1 MSVKVI
7 DSFRI
12 MAFQKAGSS
21 VGQVVADADND
32 TLTVIGGPGVNFTVD
47 PNSDAV
53 TLSLQSAE
61 DIVASAIGR
70 VELRADDSTVR
81 IVQGGENLGI
91 LGDGGVISTASN
103 AEGDITISA
112 NTDLSQ
118 YNNSTSAFITDVSGD
133 NLGTLAD
140 VNLTSITDNELL
152 QYDSGTGAWIN
163 QTITE
168 AGFAGVATSG
178 AYGDLTGRPSITF
191 DGDMSGN
198 TGGAIAANA
207 STITLTLDNVNSN
220 VGTFNTVTVNAKGLV
235 TSAVNT
241 AYATVAT
248 SGDYADLINK
258 PSLAGTYKWNIADDA
273 SASYEVSTDSTI
285 QISGANSISTS
296 VNTGT
301 GALTITGPANVSD
314 LTNDTGFITASSSD
328 TLVNKSGNISQW
340 TNNVG
345 YVTLADIPNNFTLNV
360 GADDSTMRD
369 IKAGEGFKI
378 LGGTNITTASD
389 AEGNITIT
397 GPTLTTYQQAIAT
410 AGNTGSGSIGVG
422 DTFTVLGTTGQ
433 IKVDAAAFALSI
445 SLENLINTD
454 LKGSVFADDS
464 TLLVDGV
471 SGSIPAS
478 VVSGTISNA
487 LTPSSINTQGDISLR
502 DNDKI
507 KIGDGPDLEIYHNGT
522 DSYIDD
528 VGTGSIFIRS
538 GTTYFQNAGGTKTS
552 IQTNAGAGQT
562 LYFNN
567 SPKFETTVDGIS
579 VTGNVAASVKIIA
592 PSIEGD
598 LTGSVFADN
607 STLLVDGV
615 GGIIPSANVSGTEA
629 TNWNTAY
636 SWGDHSTQGYASTS
650 YVDTE
655 VAGIVNSAPEQL
667 NTLNELSA
675 ALNNDGNF
683 ATTITNRFTS
693 IENNL
698 FSIGADDSTMRVVKQ
713 SENIKILGGTN
724 LTTSSDAE
732 GNITVNFVNPG
743 YITAGLETGDNVS
756 ELVNDAGYIQKLYVT
771 GDDSTVRT
779 VVKDETIK
787 FAGTGNIT
795 TTTDAE
801 GNITID
807 GGNEAITL
815 FGDVTGTGTTSINV
829 SLADSPVA
837 PGTYNRVT
845 VDTKGIVQSATLVDY
860 MTDGDN
866 ISRLTNDAGYLTN
879 EQAINFNIVGDD
891 STGFNMANQGTFQFI
906 GANGVTVTAAQ
917 DQTTPTVTID
927 GTSFLQASDNISVLT
942 NDSGYYK
949 AGDSMLGNFTGSVF
963 SDNSTLVLDGLTGQ
977 LHGTL
982 NGTLKGDVRG
992 SVFAD
997 DSTMIIDGGTGKVA
1011 TAQLDTYAEGL
1022 HDYTI
1027 TGSSSGSLTTTT
1039 GFQKMSYTKIG
1050 NRCFISGKLQTSN
1063 GQTLP
1068 AGDIRISLPFAC
1080 KDLTDQGGQ
1089 TGFPIMLYN
1098 VSGFSGGVTVH
1109 AQINEGNSFFTIVTV
1124 DANGT
1129 DSTQSFSDISDS
1141 GMEILINGHYPV

>member
-47 PNSDAV
+47 SNSDAV

-91 LGDGGVISTASN
+91 LGDSGVISTASN

-118 YNNSTSAFITDVSGD
+118 YNNATSAFLTNIQNESLNDLVDVTTTGVA
-133 NLGTLAD
+133 N
-140 VNLTSITDNELL
+140 NHLL
-152 QYDSGTGAWIN
+152 QYDSGTGRFVTR
-163 QTITE
+163 TITA
-168 AGFAGVATSG
+168 AGFAAVATSG
-178 AYGDLTGRPSITF
+178 GYGDLTGRPNITF

-207 STITLTLDNVNSN
+207 STVTLTLDTVNSN

-235 TSAVNT
+235 TGAVNT
-241 AYATVAT
+241 AFATVAT
-248 SGDYADLINK
+248 SGDYADLTNT

-273 SASYEVSTDSTI
+273 SASYQVSTDSTI
-285 QISGANSISTS
+285 QILGANSISTS

-328 TLVNKSGNISQW
+328 TLVNKSGNITQW
-340 TNNVG
+340 TNNAG

-369 IKAGEGFKI
+369 INAGEGFKI

-410 AGNTGSGSIGVG
+410 AGNTGTGSIGVG

-433 IKVDAAAFALSI
+433 IKVDAAGFALSI

-471 SGSIPAS
+471 SGSIPYS
-478 VVSGTISNA
+478 VLSGAPTTVSSFTNDSNFV
-487 LTPSSINTQGDISLR
+487 SSGANITEFTN
-502 DNDKI
+502 
-507 KIGDGPDLEIYHNGT
+507 
-522 DSYIDD
+522 
-528 VGTGSIFIRS
+528 
-538 GTTYFQNAGGTKTS
+538 NAGYVTAAQVGSTYNFRIGADDSTMRTIDAGEDVKVLGGTA
-552 IQTNAGAGQT
+552 I
-562 LYFNN
+562 
-567 SPKFETTVDGIS
+567 TTASDAEGNITITGVAQDFTWGS
-579 VTGNVAASVKIIA
+579 VTGTPTTLTGYGITDAYTQAQVDVKVAAVL
-592 PSIEGD
+592 D
-598 LTGSVFADN
+598 
-607 STLLVDGV
+607 
-615 GGIIPSANVSGTEA
+615 
-629 TNWNTAY
+629 
-636 SWGDHSTQGYASTS
+636 
-650 YVDTE
+650 
-655 VAGIVNSAPEQL
+655 SAPEQL
-667 NTLNELSA
+667 NTLNELAA
-675 ALNNDGNF
+675 ALNDDGNF
-683 ATTITNRFTS
+683 ATTVTSRFTS

-743 YITAGLETGDNVS
+743 YITSGLETGNNVS
-756 ELVNDAGYIQKLYVT
+756 ELVNDANYISQLFVT

-807 GGNEAITL
+807 GGNETITL

-829 SLADSPVA
+829 SLADSPIA
-837 PGTYNRVT
+837 PGTYNRIT
-845 VDTKGIVQSATLVDY
+845 FDTKGVAQSGTLVDY
-860 MTDGDN
+860 LTDGSN

-891 STGFNMANQGTFQFI
+891 STGFNMANQGTFQFV
-906 GANGVTVTAAQ
+906 GTNGVTITAAQ

-927 GTSFLQASDNISVLT
+927 GTSFLQAGNNISVLT

-949 AGDSMLGNFTGSVF
+949 AGDSILGNFTGSVF

-982 NGTLKGDVRG
+982 NGILKGDVRG

-1063 GQTLP
+1063 GQALP
-1068 AGDIRISLPFAC
+1068 SGDIRISLPFAC
-1080 KDLTDQGGQ
+1080 ADLTDQGGQ

-1109 AQINEGNSFFTIVTV
+1109 AQIEESNSFFTIVTV

-1129 DSTQSFSDISDS
+1129 DSTQSFSDISNS

>member
-118 YNNSTSAFITDVSGD
+118 YNNATSAFITDVSGD

-207 STITLTLDNVNSN
+207 STVTLTLDTVNSN

-235 TSAVNT
+235 TSASNT

-273 SASYEVSTDSTI
+273 SASYEVTTDSTI
-285 QISGANSISTS
+285 QILGANSISTS

-314 LTNDTGFITASSSD
+314 LTNDTGFITATSSD
-328 TLVNKSGNISQW
+328 TLVNKSGNITQW
-340 TNNVG
+340 TNNAG

-410 AGNTGSGSIGVG
+410 AGNTGSGSIAVG

-471 SGSIPAS
+471 SGSIPYS
-478 VVSGTISNA
+478 VLSGAPTAVSSFTNDSNFV
-487 LTPSSINTQGDISLR
+487 SSGANITEFTN
-502 DNDKI
+502 
-507 KIGDGPDLEIYHNGT
+507 
-522 DSYIDD
+522 
-528 VGTGSIFIRS
+528 
-538 GTTYFQNAGGTKTS
+538 NAGYVTADQVGSTYNFRIGADDSTMRTVSSGEDVKVIGGTA
-552 IQTNAGAGQT
+552 I
-562 LYFNN
+562 
-567 SPKFETTVDGIS
+567 TTASDAEGNITITGVAQDFTWGS
-579 VTGNVAASVKIIA
+579 VTGTPTTIAGYGITDAYTKAQVDVKVAAV
-592 PSIEGD
+592 
-598 LTGSVFADN
+598 
-607 STLLVDGV
+607 VD
-615 GGIIPSANVSGTEA
+615 
-629 TNWNTAY
+629 
-636 SWGDHSTQGYASTS
+636 
-650 YVDTE
+650 
-655 VAGIVNSAPEQL
+655 SAPEQL
-667 NTLNELSA
+667 NTLNELAA
-675 ALNNDGNF
+675 ALNDDGNF
-683 ATTITNRFTS
+683 GTTVTNRFAN

-743 YITAGLETGDNVS
+743 YITSGLETGDNVS

-807 GGNEAITL
+807 GGNETITL

-845 VDTKGIVQSATLVDY
+845 VDTKGVVQSATLIDY

-927 GTSFLQASDNISVLT
+927 GTSFLQAGDNISVLT
-942 NDSGYYK
+942 NDTGYYK

-1063 GQTLP
+1063 GQALP

>member
-47 PNSDAV
+47 SNSDAV

-91 LGDGGVISTASN
+91 LGDSGVISTASN

-118 YNNSTSAFITDVSGD
+118 YNNATSAFITDVSGD

-140 VNLTSITDNELL
+140 VNITSIADNELL
-152 QYDSGTGAWIN
+152 QYDTGTGAWIN

-168 AGFAGVATSG
+168 AGFAAVATSG
-178 AYGDLTGRPSITF
+178 GYGDLTGRPNITF

-207 STITLTLDNVNSN
+207 STVTLTLDTVNSN

-241 AYATVAT
+241 AFATVAT
-248 SGDYADLINK
+248 SGDYADLTNT

-273 SASYEVSTDSTI
+273 SASYQVSTDSTI
-285 QISGANSISTS
+285 QILGANSISTS

-328 TLVNKSGNISQW
+328 TLVNKSGNITQW
-340 TNNVG
+340 TNNAG

-369 IKAGEGFKI
+369 INAGEGFKI

-410 AGNTGSGSIGVG
+410 AGNTGTGSIGVG

-433 IKVDAAAFALSI
+433 IKVDAAGFALSI

-471 SGSIPAS
+471 SGSIPYS
-478 VVSGTISNA
+478 VLSGAPTTVSSFTNDSNFV
-487 LTPSSINTQGDISLR
+487 SSGANITEFTN
-502 DNDKI
+502 
-507 KIGDGPDLEIYHNGT
+507 
-522 DSYIDD
+522 
-528 VGTGSIFIRS
+528 
-538 GTTYFQNAGGTKTS
+538 NAGYVTAAQVGSTYNFRIGADDSTMRTIDAGEDVKVLGGTA
-552 IQTNAGAGQT
+552 I
-562 LYFNN
+562 
-567 SPKFETTVDGIS
+567 TTASDAEGNITITGVAQDFTWGS
-579 VTGNVAASVKIIA
+579 VTGTPTTLTGYGITDAYTQAQVDVKVAAVL
-592 PSIEGD
+592 D
-598 LTGSVFADN
+598 
-607 STLLVDGV
+607 
-615 GGIIPSANVSGTEA
+615 
-629 TNWNTAY
+629 
-636 SWGDHSTQGYASTS
+636 
-650 YVDTE
+650 
-655 VAGIVNSAPEQL
+655 SAPEQL
-667 NTLNELSA
+667 NTLNELAA
-675 ALNNDGNF
+675 ALNDDGNF
-683 ATTITNRFTS
+683 ATTVTSRFTS

-743 YITAGLETGDNVS
+743 YITSGLETGNNVS
-756 ELVNDAGYIQKLYVT
+756 ELVNDANYISQLFVT

-807 GGNEAITL
+807 GGNETITL

-829 SLADSPVA
+829 SLADSPIA
-837 PGTYNRVT
+837 PGTYNRIT
-845 VDTKGIVQSATLVDY
+845 FDTKGVAQSGTLVDY
-860 MTDGDN
+860 LTDGSN

-891 STGFNMANQGTFQFI
+891 STGFNMANQGTFQFV
-906 GANGVTVTAAQ
+906 GTNGVTITAAQ

-927 GTSFLQASDNISVLT
+927 GTSFLQAGNNISVLT

-949 AGDSMLGNFTGSVF
+949 AGDSILGNFTGSVF

-982 NGTLKGDVRG
+982 NGILKGDVRG

-1063 GQTLP
+1063 GQALP
-1068 AGDIRISLPFAC
+1068 SGDIRISLPFAC
-1080 KDLTDQGGQ
+1080 ADLTDQGGQ

-1109 AQINEGNSFFTIVTV
+1109 AQIEESNSFFTIVTV

-1129 DSTQSFSDISDS
+1129 DSTQSFSDISNS

>member
-47 PNSDAV
+47 SNSDAV

-91 LGDGGVISTASN
+91 LGDSGVISTASN

-118 YNNSTSAFITDVSGD
+118 YNNATSAFITDVSGD
-133 NLGTLAD
+133 SFGTLQD
-140 VNLTSITDNELL
+140 VNITSIADNELL
-152 QYDSGTGAWIN
+152 QYDTGTGAWIN

-168 AGFAGVATSG
+168 AGFAAVATSG
-178 AYGDLTGRPSITF
+178 GYGDLTGRPNITF

-207 STITLTLDNVNSN
+207 STVTLTLDTVNSN

-241 AYATVAT
+241 AFATVAT
-248 SGDYADLINK
+248 SGDYADLTNK

-273 SASYEVSTDSTI
+273 SASYQVTTDTTI
-285 QISGANSISTS
+285 QVLGANSISTS
-296 VNTGT
+296 VDTGT

-328 TLVNKSGNISQW
+328 TLVNKSGNITQW
-340 TNNVG
+340 TNNAG

-369 IKAGEGFKI
+369 INAGEGFKI

-410 AGNTGSGSIGVG
+410 AGNTGTGSIGVG

-471 SGSIPAS
+471 SGSIPYS
-478 VVSGTISNA
+478 VLSGAPTTVSSFTNDSNFV
-487 LTPSSINTQGDISLR
+487 SSGANITEFTN
-502 DNDKI
+502 
-507 KIGDGPDLEIYHNGT
+507 
-522 DSYIDD
+522 
-528 VGTGSIFIRS
+528 
-538 GTTYFQNAGGTKTS
+538 NAGYVTADQVGSTYNFRIGADDSTMRT
-552 IQTNAGAGQT
+552 INAGEDVKVLGGTAI
-562 LYFNN
+562 
-567 SPKFETTVDGIS
+567 TTASDAEGNITITGVAQDFTWGS
-579 VTGNVAASVKIIA
+579 VTGTPTTLTGYGITDAYTQAQVDAKVAAVL
-592 PSIEGD
+592 D
-598 LTGSVFADN
+598 
-607 STLLVDGV
+607 
-615 GGIIPSANVSGTEA
+615 
-629 TNWNTAY
+629 
-636 SWGDHSTQGYASTS
+636 
-650 YVDTE
+650 
-655 VAGIVNSAPEQL
+655 SAPEQL
-667 NTLNELSA
+667 DTLNELAA
-675 ALNNDGNF
+675 ALNDDANF
-683 ATTITNRFTS
+683 GTTVTNRFTS

-732 GNITVNFVNPG
+732 GNVTVNFVNPG
-743 YITAGLETGDNVS
+743 YITSGLETGDNVS
-756 ELVNDAGYIQKLYVT
+756 ELANDAGYISQLFVT

-807 GGNEAITL
+807 GGNETITL

-829 SLADSPVA
+829 SLADSPIA
-837 PGTYNRVT
+837 PGTYNRIT
-845 VDTKGIVQSATLVDY
+845 FDTKGIAQSGTLVDY
-860 MTDGDN
+860 LTDGSN
-866 ISRLTNDAGYLTN
+866 VSRLTNDAGYLTN

-891 STGFNMANQGTFQFI
+891 STGFNMANQGTFQFL
-906 GANGVTVTAAQ
+906 GTNGVTVTAAQ

-949 AGDSMLGNFTGSVF
+949 AGDSILGNFTGSVF

-997 DSTMIIDGGTGKVA
+997 DSTMIIDGGTGKIA

-1050 NRCFISGKLQTSN
+1050 NRCFISGKLQTAN
-1063 GQTLP
+1063 GQALP
-1068 AGDIRISLPFAC
+1068 SGDIRVSLPFAC
-1080 KDLTDQGGQ
+1080 ADLTDQGGQ
-1089 TGFPIMLYN
+1089 TGFPIMLFN

-1109 AQINEGNSFFTIVTV
+1109 AQIEESNSFFTIVTV

-1129 DSTQSFSDISDS
+1129 DSTQSFSDISNS

>member
-47 PNSDAV
+47 SNSDAV

-91 LGDGGVISTASN
+91 LGDSGVISTASN

-118 YNNSTSAFITDVSGD
+118 YNNATSAFITDVSGD

-140 VNLTSITDNELL
+140 VNITSIADNELL
-152 QYDSGTGAWIN
+152 QYDTGTGAWIN

-168 AGFAGVATSG
+168 AGFAAVATSG
-178 AYGDLTGRPSITF
+178 GYGDLTGRPNITF

-207 STITLTLDNVNSN
+207 STVTLTLDTVNSN

-235 TSAVNT
+235 TGAVNT
-241 AYATVAT
+241 AFATVAT
-248 SGDYADLINK
+248 SGDYADLTNT

-273 SASYEVSTDSTI
+273 SASYQVSTDSTI
-285 QISGANSISTS
+285 QILGANSISTS

-328 TLVNKSGNISQW
+328 TLVNKSGNITQW
-340 TNNVG
+340 TNNAG

-369 IKAGEGFKI
+369 INAGEGFKI

-410 AGNTGSGSIGVG
+410 AGNTGTGSIGVG

-433 IKVDAAAFALSI
+433 IKVDAAGFALSI

-471 SGSIPAS
+471 SGSIPYS
-478 VVSGTISNA
+478 VLSGAPTTVSSFTNDSNFV
-487 LTPSSINTQGDISLR
+487 SSGANITEFTN
-502 DNDKI
+502 
-507 KIGDGPDLEIYHNGT
+507 
-522 DSYIDD
+522 
-528 VGTGSIFIRS
+528 
-538 GTTYFQNAGGTKTS
+538 NAGYVTAAQVGSTYNFRIGADDSTMRTIDAGEDVKVLGGTA
-552 IQTNAGAGQT
+552 I
-562 LYFNN
+562 
-567 SPKFETTVDGIS
+567 TTASDAEGNITITGVAQDFTWGS
-579 VTGNVAASVKIIA
+579 VTGTPTTLTGYGITDAYTQAQVDVKVAAVL
-592 PSIEGD
+592 D
-598 LTGSVFADN
+598 
-607 STLLVDGV
+607 
-615 GGIIPSANVSGTEA
+615 
-629 TNWNTAY
+629 
-636 SWGDHSTQGYASTS
+636 
-650 YVDTE
+650 
-655 VAGIVNSAPEQL
+655 SAPEQL
-667 NTLNELSA
+667 NTLNELAA
-675 ALNNDGNF
+675 ALNDDGNF
-683 ATTITNRFTS
+683 ATTVTSRFTS

-698 FSIGADDSTMRVVKQ
+698 FSIGSDDSTMRVVKQ

-743 YITAGLETGDNVS
+743 YITSGLETGNNVS
-756 ELVNDAGYIQKLYVT
+756 ELVNDANYISQLFVT

-807 GGNEAITL
+807 GGNETITL

-829 SLADSPVA
+829 SLADSPIA
-837 PGTYNRVT
+837 PGTYNRIT
-845 VDTKGIVQSATLVDY
+845 FDTKGVAQSGTLVDY
-860 MTDGDN
+860 LTDGSN

-891 STGFNMANQGTFQFI
+891 STGFNMANQGTFQFV
-906 GANGVTVTAAQ
+906 GTNGVTITAAQ

-927 GTSFLQASDNISVLT
+927 GTSFLQAGNNISVLT

-949 AGDSMLGNFTGSVF
+949 AGDSILGNFTGSVF

-982 NGTLKGDVRG
+982 NGILKGDVRG

-1063 GQTLP
+1063 GQALP
-1068 AGDIRISLPFAC
+1068 SGDIRISLPFAC
-1080 KDLTDQGGQ
+1080 ADLTDQGGQ

-1109 AQINEGNSFFTIVTV
+1109 AQIEESNSFFTIVTV

-1129 DSTQSFSDISDS
+1129 DSTQSFSDISNS

>member
-47 PNSDAV
+47 SNSDAV

-91 LGDGGVISTASN
+91 LGDSGVISTASN

-118 YNNSTSAFITDVSGD
+118 YNNATSAFITDVSGD
-133 NLGTLAD
+133 NLGTLTD
-140 VNLTSITDNELL
+140 VNITSIADNELL
-152 QYDSGTGAWIN
+152 QYDTGTGAWIN

-168 AGFAGVATSG
+168 AGFAAVATSG
-178 AYGDLTGRPSITF
+178 GYGDLTGRPNITF

-207 STITLTLDNVNSN
+207 STVTLTLDTVNSN

-235 TSAVNT
+235 TGAVNT
-241 AYATVAT
+241 AFATVAT
-248 SGDYADLINK
+248 SGDYADLTNT

-273 SASYEVSTDSTI
+273 SASYQVSTDSTI
-285 QISGANSISTS
+285 QILGANSISTS

-328 TLVNKSGNISQW
+328 TLVNKSGNITQW
-340 TNNVG
+340 TNNAG

-369 IKAGEGFKI
+369 INAGEGFKI

-410 AGNTGSGSIGVG
+410 AGNTGTGSIGVG

-433 IKVDAAAFALSI
+433 IKVDAAGFALSI

-471 SGSIPAS
+471 SGSIPYS
-478 VVSGTISNA
+478 VLSGAPTTVSSFTNDSNFV
-487 LTPSSINTQGDISLR
+487 SSGANITEFTN
-502 DNDKI
+502 
-507 KIGDGPDLEIYHNGT
+507 
-522 DSYIDD
+522 
-528 VGTGSIFIRS
+528 
-538 GTTYFQNAGGTKTS
+538 NAGYVTAAQVGSTYNFRIGADDSTMRTIDAGEDVKVLGGTA
-552 IQTNAGAGQT
+552 I
-562 LYFNN
+562 
-567 SPKFETTVDGIS
+567 TTASDAEGNITITGVAQDFTWGS
-579 VTGNVAASVKIIA
+579 VTGTPTTLTGYGITDAYTQAQVDVKVAAVL
-592 PSIEGD
+592 D
-598 LTGSVFADN
+598 
-607 STLLVDGV
+607 
-615 GGIIPSANVSGTEA
+615 
-629 TNWNTAY
+629 
-636 SWGDHSTQGYASTS
+636 
-650 YVDTE
+650 
-655 VAGIVNSAPEQL
+655 SAPEQL
-667 NTLNELSA
+667 NTLNELAA
-675 ALNNDGNF
+675 ALNDDGNF
-683 ATTITNRFTS
+683 ATTVTSRFTS

-743 YITAGLETGDNVS
+743 YITSGLETGNNVS
-756 ELVNDAGYIQKLYVT
+756 ELVNDANYISQLFVT

-795 TTTDAE
+795 TTTDTE

-807 GGNEAITL
+807 GGNETITL

-829 SLADSPVA
+829 SLADSPIA
-837 PGTYNRVT
+837 PGTYNRIT
-845 VDTKGIVQSATLVDY
+845 FDTKGVAQSGTLVDY
-860 MTDGDN
+860 LTDGSN

-891 STGFNMANQGTFQFI
+891 STGFNMANQGTFQFV
-906 GANGVTVTAAQ
+906 GTNGVTITAAQ

-927 GTSFLQASDNISVLT
+927 GTSFLQAGNNISVLT

-949 AGDSMLGNFTGSVF
+949 AGDSILGNFTGSVF

-982 NGTLKGDVRG
+982 NGILKGDVRG

-1063 GQTLP
+1063 GQALP
-1068 AGDIRISLPFAC
+1068 SGDIRISLPFAC
-1080 KDLTDQGGQ
+1080 ADLTDQGGQ

-1109 AQINEGNSFFTIVTV
+1109 AQIEESNSFFTIVTV

-1129 DSTQSFSDISDS
+1129 DSTQSFSDISNS

>member
-118 YNNSTSAFITDVSGD
+118 YDNATSAFITDVSGD
-133 NLGTLAD
+133 NLGTLVD
-140 VNLTSITDNELL
+140 VNITSITDNELL
-152 QYDSGTGAWIN
+152 QYDSATGAWIN

-207 STITLTLDNVNSN
+207 STVTLTLDTVNSN

-235 TSAVNT
+235 TSASNT

-273 SASYEVSTDSTI
+273 SASYEVTTDSTI
-285 QISGANSISTS
+285 QILGANTISTS

-328 TLVNKSGNISQW
+328 TLVNKSGNITQW
-340 TNNVG
+340 TNNAG

-369 IKAGEGFKI
+369 INAGEGFKI
-378 LGGTNITTASD
+378 LGGTNITTSSD

-410 AGNTGSGSIGVG
+410 AGNTGTGSIGVG

-471 SGSIPAS
+471 SGSIPYSVLSGAPTTVSSFTNDSNFVSSGANITEFTNNAGYVTADQVGSTYNFRIGADDSTMRTINAGEDVKVLGGTAITTAS
-478 VVSGTISNA
+478 DAEGNITITGVA
-487 LTPSSINTQGDISLR
+487 QDFAW
-502 DNDKI
+502 
-507 KIGDGPDLEIYHNGT
+507 
-522 DSYIDD
+522 
-528 VGTGSIFIRS
+528 GSIT
-538 GTTYFQNAGGTKTS
+538 GTPT
-552 IQTNAGAGQT
+552 T
-562 LYFNN
+562 LTGYGI
-567 SPKFETTVDGIS
+567 TDAYTQAQVDAK
-579 VTGNVAASVKIIA
+579 VAAVL
-592 PSIEGD
+592 D
-598 LTGSVFADN
+598 
-607 STLLVDGV
+607 
-615 GGIIPSANVSGTEA
+615 
-629 TNWNTAY
+629 
-636 SWGDHSTQGYASTS
+636 
-650 YVDTE
+650 
-655 VAGIVNSAPEQL
+655 SAPEQL
-667 NTLNELSA
+667 DTLNELAA
-675 ALNNDGNF
+675 ALNDDANF
-683 ATTITNRFTS
+683 GTTVTNRFTS

-743 YITAGLETGDNVS
+743 YITSGLETGDNVS
-756 ELVNDAGYIQKLYVT
+756 ELANDAGYISQLFVT

-807 GGNEAITL
+807 GGNETITL
-815 FGDVTGTGTTSINV
+815 FGDVTGSGTTSINV

-845 VDTKGIVQSATLVDY
+845 VDTKGVVQSATLVDY

-906 GANGVTVTAAQ
+906 GTNGVTVTAAQ

-927 GTSFLQASDNISVLT
+927 GTSFLQAGDNISVLT
-942 NDSGYYK
+942 NDTGYYK

-1011 TAQLDTYAEGL
+1011 TTQLDTYAEGL

-1063 GQTLP
+1063 GQALP

-1080 KDLTDQGGQ
+1080 ADLTDQGGQ

>member
-91 LGDGGVISTASN
+91 LGDGAVISTASN

-118 YNNSTSAFITDVSGD
+118 YNNATSAFITDVSGD
-133 NLGTLAD
+133 DLGTLQN
-140 VNLTSITDNELL
+140 VNITSITDNELL
-152 QYDSGTGAWIN
+152 QYDTGTGAWIN

-207 STITLTLDNVNSN
+207 STVTLTLDTVNSN

-235 TSAVNT
+235 TSASNT

-248 SGDYADLINK
+248 SGNYADLINK

-273 SASYEVSTDSTI
+273 SASYEVTTDSTI
-285 QISGANSISTS
+285 QILGANSISTS

-328 TLVNKSGNISQW
+328 TLVNKSGNITQW
-340 TNNVG
+340 TNNAG

-369 IKAGEGFKI
+369 INAGEGFKI

-410 AGNTGSGSIGVG
+410 VGNTGSGSIGVG

-471 SGSIPAS
+471 SGSIPYS
-478 VVSGTISNA
+478 VLSGAPTTVSSFTNDSNFV
-487 LTPSSINTQGDISLR
+487 SSGANITEFTN
-502 DNDKI
+502 
-507 KIGDGPDLEIYHNGT
+507 
-522 DSYIDD
+522 
-528 VGTGSIFIRS
+528 
-538 GTTYFQNAGGTKTS
+538 NAGYVTADQVGSTYNFRIGADDSTMRT
-552 IQTNAGAGQT
+552 INAGEDVKVLGGTAI
-562 LYFNN
+562 
-567 SPKFETTVDGIS
+567 TTASDAEGNITITGVAQDFAWGS
-579 VTGNVAASVKIIA
+579 VTGTPTTLTGYGITDAYTQAQVDAKVAAVL
-592 PSIEGD
+592 D
-598 LTGSVFADN
+598 
-607 STLLVDGV
+607 
-615 GGIIPSANVSGTEA
+615 
-629 TNWNTAY
+629 
-636 SWGDHSTQGYASTS
+636 
-650 YVDTE
+650 
-655 VAGIVNSAPEQL
+655 SAPEQL
-667 NTLNELSA
+667 DTLNELAA
-675 ALNNDGNF
+675 ALNDDANF
-683 ATTITNRFTS
+683 GTTVTNRFTS

-756 ELVNDAGYIQKLYVT
+756 ELANDAGYISQLFVT

-807 GGNEAITL
+807 GGNETITL

-845 VDTKGIVQSATLVDY
+845 VDTKGVVQSATLVDY

-906 GANGVTVTAAQ
+906 GTNGVTVTAAQ

-927 GTSFLQASDNISVLT
+927 GTSFLQAGDNISVLT
-942 NDSGYYK
+942 NDTGYYK

>member
-118 YNNSTSAFITDVSGD
+118 YDNATSAFITDVSGD
-133 NLGTLAD
+133 NLGTLVD
-140 VNLTSITDNELL
+140 VNITSITDNELL
-152 QYDSGTGAWIN
+152 QYDSATGAWIN

-207 STITLTLDNVNSN
+207 STVTLTLDTVNSN

-235 TSAVNT
+235 TSASNT

-273 SASYEVSTDSTI
+273 SASYEVTTDSTI
-285 QISGANSISTS
+285 QILGANTISTS

-328 TLVNKSGNISQW
+328 TLVNKSGNITQW
-340 TNNVG
+340 TNNAG

-369 IKAGEGFKI
+369 INAGEGFKI
-378 LGGTNITTASD
+378 LGGTNITTSSD

-410 AGNTGSGSIGVG
+410 AGNTGTGSIGVG

-471 SGSIPAS
+471 SGSIPYS
-478 VVSGTISNA
+478 VLSGAPTTVSSFTNDSNFV
-487 LTPSSINTQGDISLR
+487 SSGANITEFTN
-502 DNDKI
+502 
-507 KIGDGPDLEIYHNGT
+507 
-522 DSYIDD
+522 
-528 VGTGSIFIRS
+528 
-538 GTTYFQNAGGTKTS
+538 NAGYVTADQVGSTYNFRIGADDSTMRT
-552 IQTNAGAGQT
+552 INAG
-562 LYFNN
+562 
-567 SPKFETTVDGIS
+567 ED
-579 VTGNVAASVKIIA
+579 VKIIGGTA
-592 PSIEGD
+592 ITTASDAEGNITINGVAQDFAWGSI
-598 LTGSVFADN
+598 TGTPT
-607 STLLVDGV
+607 TLSGYGITDAYTQAQVD
-615 GGIIPSANVSGTEA
+615 AK
-629 TNWNTAY
+629 
-636 SWGDHSTQGYASTS
+636 
-650 YVDTE
+650 
-655 VAGIVNSAPEQL
+655 VAAVLDSAPEQL
-667 NTLNELSA
+667 DTLNELAA
-675 ALNNDGNF
+675 ALNDDANF
-683 ATTITNRFTS
+683 GTTVTNRFTS

-743 YITAGLETGDNVS
+743 YITSGLETGDNVS
-756 ELVNDAGYIQKLYVT
+756 ELVNDAGYISQLFVT

-807 GGNEAITL
+807 GGNETITL
-815 FGDVTGTGTTSINV
+815 FGDVTGSGTTSINV

-845 VDTKGIVQSATLVDY
+845 VDTKGVVQSATLVDY

-906 GANGVTVTAAQ
+906 GTNGVTVTAAQ

-927 GTSFLQASDNISVLT
+927 GTSFLQAGDNISVLT
-942 NDSGYYK
+942 NDTGYYK

-1011 TAQLDTYAEGL
+1011 TTQLDTYAEGL

-1063 GQTLP
+1063 GQSLP

-1080 KDLTDQGGQ
+1080 ADLTDQGGQ

>member
-1 MSVKVI
+1 
-7 DSFRI
+7 
-12 MAFQKAGSS
+12 
-21 VGQVVADADND
+21 
-32 TLTVIGGPGVNFTVD
+32 
-47 PNSDAV
+47 
-53 TLSLQSAE
+53 
-61 DIVASAIGR
+61 
-70 VELRADDSTVR
+70 
-81 IVQGGENLGI
+81 
-91 LGDGGVISTASN
+91 
-103 AEGDITISA
+103 
-112 NTDLSQ
+112 
-118 YNNSTSAFITDVSGD
+118 
-133 NLGTLAD
+133 
-140 VNLTSITDNELL
+140 
-152 QYDSGTGAWIN
+152 
-163 QTITE
+163 
-168 AGFAGVATSG
+168 
-178 AYGDLTGRPSITF
+178 
-191 DGDMSGN
+191 MSGN

-207 STITLTLDNVNSN
+207 STVTLTLDTVNSN

-235 TSAVNT
+235 TSASNT

-248 SGDYADLINK
+248 SGNYADLINK

-273 SASYEVSTDSTI
+273 SANYEVTTDSTI
-285 QISGANSISTS
+285 QILGTNTISTS

-328 TLVNKSGNISQW
+328 TLVNKSGNITQW
-340 TNNVG
+340 TNNAG

-369 IKAGEGFKI
+369 INAGEGFKI

-410 AGNTGSGSIGVG
+410 VGNTGSGSIGVG

-471 SGSIPAS
+471 SGSIPYS
-478 VVSGTISNA
+478 VLSGAPTTVSSFTNDSNFV
-487 LTPSSINTQGDISLR
+487 SSGANITEFTN
-502 DNDKI
+502 
-507 KIGDGPDLEIYHNGT
+507 
-522 DSYIDD
+522 
-528 VGTGSIFIRS
+528 
-538 GTTYFQNAGGTKTS
+538 NAGYVTADQVGSTYNFRIGADDSTMRT
-552 IQTNAGAGQT
+552 INAGEDVKVLGGTAI
-562 LYFNN
+562 
-567 SPKFETTVDGIS
+567 TTASDAEGNITITGVAQDFAWGS
-579 VTGNVAASVKIIA
+579 VTGTPTTLTGYGITDAYTQAQVDAKVAAVL
-592 PSIEGD
+592 D
-598 LTGSVFADN
+598 
-607 STLLVDGV
+607 
-615 GGIIPSANVSGTEA
+615 
-629 TNWNTAY
+629 
-636 SWGDHSTQGYASTS
+636 
-650 YVDTE
+650 
-655 VAGIVNSAPEQL
+655 SAPEQL
-667 NTLNELSA
+667 DTLNELAA
-675 ALNNDGNF
+675 ALNDDANF
-683 ATTITNRFTS
+683 GTTVTNRFTS

-756 ELVNDAGYIQKLYVT
+756 ELANDAGYISQLFVT

-807 GGNEAITL
+807 GGNETITL

-845 VDTKGIVQSATLVDY
+845 VDTKGVVQSATLVDY

-906 GANGVTVTAAQ
+906 GTNGVTVTAAQ

-927 GTSFLQASDNISVLT
+927 GTSFLQAGDNISVLT
-942 NDSGYYK
+942 NDTGYYK

>member
-1 MSVKVI
+1 
-7 DSFRI
+7 

-118 YNNSTSAFITDVSGD
+118 YNNATSAFITDVSGD

-207 STITLTLDNVNSN
+207 STVTLTLDTVNSN

-235 TSAVNT
+235 TSASNT

-273 SASYEVSTDSTI
+273 SASYEVTTDSTI
-285 QISGANSISTS
+285 QILGANSISTS

-314 LTNDTGFITASSSD
+314 LTNDTGFITATSSD
-328 TLVNKSGNISQW
+328 TLVNKSGNITQW
-340 TNNVG
+340 TNNAG

-410 AGNTGSGSIGVG
+410 AGNTGSGSIAVG

-471 SGSIPAS
+471 SGSIPYSVLSGAPTAVSSFTNDSNFVSSGANITEFTNNAGYVTADQVGSTYNFRIGADDSTMRTVSSGEDVKVIGGTAITTAS
-478 VVSGTISNA
+478 DAEGNITITGVA
-487 LTPSSINTQGDISLR
+487 QDFTW
-502 DNDKI
+502 
-507 KIGDGPDLEIYHNGT
+507 
-522 DSYIDD
+522 
-528 VGTGSIFIRS
+528 GSIT
-538 GTTYFQNAGGTKTS
+538 GTPTTIAGYGITDAYTKA
-552 IQTNAGAGQT
+552 Q
-562 LYFNN
+562 
-567 SPKFETTVDGIS
+567 VD
-579 VTGNVAASVKIIA
+579 VKVAAV
-592 PSIEGD
+592 
-598 LTGSVFADN
+598 
-607 STLLVDGV
+607 VD
-615 GGIIPSANVSGTEA
+615 
-629 TNWNTAY
+629 
-636 SWGDHSTQGYASTS
+636 
-650 YVDTE
+650 
-655 VAGIVNSAPEQL
+655 SAPEQL
-667 NTLNELSA
+667 NTLNELAA
-675 ALNNDGNF
+675 ALNDDGNF
-683 ATTITNRFTS
+683 GTTVTNRFAN

-743 YITAGLETGDNVS
+743 YITSGLETGDNVS

-807 GGNEAITL
+807 GGNETITL

-845 VDTKGIVQSATLVDY
+845 VDTKGVVQSATLIDY

-927 GTSFLQASDNISVLT
+927 GTSFLQAGDNISVLT
-942 NDSGYYK
+942 NDTGYYK

-1063 GQTLP
+1063 GQALP

>member
-47 PNSDAV
+47 SNSDAV

-91 LGDGGVISTASN
+91 LGDSGVISTASN

-118 YNNSTSAFITDVSGD
+118 YNNATSAFITDVSGD
-133 NLGTLAD
+133 DLGTLQN
-140 VNLTSITDNELL
+140 VNITSIADNELL
-152 QYDSGTGAWIN
+152 QYDTNTGAWIN

-168 AGFAGVATSG
+168 AGFAAVATSG
-178 AYGDLTGRPSITF
+178 GYGDLTGRPNITF

-207 STITLTLDNVNSN
+207 STVTLTLDTVNSN

-235 TSAVNT
+235 TGAVNT
-241 AYATVAT
+241 AFATVAT
-248 SGDYADLINK
+248 SGDYADLTNT

-273 SASYEVSTDSTI
+273 SASYQVSTDSTI
-285 QISGANSISTS
+285 QILGANSISTS

-328 TLVNKSGNISQW
+328 TLVNKSGNITQW
-340 TNNVG
+340 TNNAG

-369 IKAGEGFKI
+369 INAGEGFKI

-410 AGNTGSGSIGVG
+410 AGNTGTGSIGVG

-433 IKVDAAAFALSI
+433 IKVDAAGFALSI

-471 SGSIPAS
+471 SGSIPYS
-478 VVSGTISNA
+478 VLSGAPTTVSSFTNDSNFV
-487 LTPSSINTQGDISLR
+487 SSGANITEFTN
-502 DNDKI
+502 
-507 KIGDGPDLEIYHNGT
+507 
-522 DSYIDD
+522 
-528 VGTGSIFIRS
+528 
-538 GTTYFQNAGGTKTS
+538 NAGYVTAAQVGSTYNFRIGADDSTMRTIDAGEDVKVLGGTA
-552 IQTNAGAGQT
+552 I
-562 LYFNN
+562 
-567 SPKFETTVDGIS
+567 TTASDAEGNITITGVAQDFTWGS
-579 VTGNVAASVKIIA
+579 VTGTPTTLTGYGITDAYTQAQVDVKVAAVL
-592 PSIEGD
+592 D
-598 LTGSVFADN
+598 
-607 STLLVDGV
+607 
-615 GGIIPSANVSGTEA
+615 
-629 TNWNTAY
+629 
-636 SWGDHSTQGYASTS
+636 
-650 YVDTE
+650 
-655 VAGIVNSAPEQL
+655 SAPEQL
-667 NTLNELSA
+667 NTLNELAA
-675 ALNNDGNF
+675 ALNDDGNF
-683 ATTITNRFTS
+683 ATTVTSRFTS

-743 YITAGLETGDNVS
+743 YITSGLETGNNVS
-756 ELVNDAGYIQKLYVT
+756 ELVNDANYISQLFVT

-795 TTTDAE
+795 TTTDTE

-807 GGNEAITL
+807 GGNETITL

-829 SLADSPVA
+829 SLADSPIA
-837 PGTYNRVT
+837 PGTYNRIT
-845 VDTKGIVQSATLVDY
+845 FDTKGVAQSGTLVDY
-860 MTDGDN
+860 LTDGSN

-891 STGFNMANQGTFQFI
+891 STGFNMANQGTFQFV
-906 GANGVTVTAAQ
+906 GTNGVTITAAQ

-927 GTSFLQASDNISVLT
+927 GTSFLQAGNNISVLT

-949 AGDSMLGNFTGSVF
+949 AGDSILGNFTGSVF

-982 NGTLKGDVRG
+982 NGILKGDVRG

-1063 GQTLP
+1063 GQALP
-1068 AGDIRISLPFAC
+1068 SGDIRISLPFAC
-1080 KDLTDQGGQ
+1080 ADLTDQGGQ

-1109 AQINEGNSFFTIVTV
+1109 AQIEESNSFFTIVTV

-1129 DSTQSFSDISDS
+1129 DSTQSFSDISNS

>member
-47 PNSDAV
+47 SNSDAV

-91 LGDGGVISTASN
+91 LGDSGVISTASN

-118 YNNSTSAFITDVSGD
+118 YNNATSAFITDVSGD
-133 NLGTLAD
+133 SFGTLQD
-140 VNLTSITDNELL
+140 VNITSIADNELL
-152 QYDSGTGAWIN
+152 QYDTGTGAWIN

-168 AGFAGVATSG
+168 AGFAAVATSG
-178 AYGDLTGRPSITF
+178 GYGDLTGRPNITF

-207 STITLTLDNVNSN
+207 STVTLTLDTVNSN

-241 AYATVAT
+241 AFATVAT
-248 SGDYADLINK
+248 SGDYADLTNK

-273 SASYEVSTDSTI
+273 SASYQVTTDTTI
-285 QISGANSISTS
+285 QVLGANSISTS
-296 VNTGT
+296 VDTGT

-328 TLVNKSGNISQW
+328 TLVNKSGNITQW
-340 TNNVG
+340 TNNAG

-369 IKAGEGFKI
+369 INAGEGFKI

-410 AGNTGSGSIGVG
+410 AGNTGTGSIGVG

-471 SGSIPAS
+471 SGSIPYS
-478 VVSGTISNA
+478 VLSGAPTTVSSFTNDSNFV
-487 LTPSSINTQGDISLR
+487 SSGANITEFTN
-502 DNDKI
+502 
-507 KIGDGPDLEIYHNGT
+507 
-522 DSYIDD
+522 
-528 VGTGSIFIRS
+528 
-538 GTTYFQNAGGTKTS
+538 NAGYVTADQVGSTYNFRIGADDSTMRT
-552 IQTNAGAGQT
+552 INAGEDVKVLGGTAI
-562 LYFNN
+562 
-567 SPKFETTVDGIS
+567 TTASDAEGNITITGVAQDFTWGS
-579 VTGNVAASVKIIA
+579 VTGTPTTLTGYGITDAYTQAQVDAKVAAVL
-592 PSIEGD
+592 D
-598 LTGSVFADN
+598 
-607 STLLVDGV
+607 
-615 GGIIPSANVSGTEA
+615 
-629 TNWNTAY
+629 
-636 SWGDHSTQGYASTS
+636 
-650 YVDTE
+650 
-655 VAGIVNSAPEQL
+655 SAPEQL
-667 NTLNELSA
+667 DTLNELAA
-675 ALNNDGNF
+675 ALNDDANF
-683 ATTITNRFTS
+683 GTTVTNRFTS

-732 GNITVNFVNPG
+732 GNVTVNFVNPG
-743 YITAGLETGDNVS
+743 YITSGLETGDNVS
-756 ELVNDAGYIQKLYVT
+756 ELANDAGYISQLFVT

-807 GGNEAITL
+807 GGNETITL

-829 SLADSPVA
+829 SLADSPIA
-837 PGTYNRVT
+837 PGTYNRIT
-845 VDTKGIVQSATLVDY
+845 FDTKGIAQSGTLVDY
-860 MTDGDN
+860 LTDGSN
-866 ISRLTNDAGYLTN
+866 VSRLTNDAGYLTN

-891 STGFNMANQGTFQFI
+891 STGFNMANQGTFQFL
-906 GANGVTVTAAQ
+906 GTNGVTVTAAQ

-949 AGDSMLGNFTGSVF
+949 AGDSIIGNFTGSVF
-963 SDNSTLVLDGLTGQ
+963 SDNSTLVVDGLTGQ

-997 DSTMIIDGGTGKVA
+997 DSTMIIDGGTGKIA

-1050 NRCFISGKLQTSN
+1050 NRCFISGKLQTAN
-1063 GQTLP
+1063 GQALP
-1068 AGDIRISLPFAC
+1068 SGDIRVSLPFAC
-1080 KDLTDQGGQ
+1080 ADLTDQGGQ
-1089 TGFPIMLYN
+1089 TGFPIMLFN

-1109 AQINEGNSFFTIVTV
+1109 AQIEESNSFFTIVTV

-1129 DSTQSFSDISDS
+1129 DSTQSFSDISNS

>member
-47 PNSDAV
+47 SNSDAV

-118 YNNSTSAFITDVSGD
+118 YNNATSAFITDVSGD
-133 NLGTLAD
+133 SFGTLQD
-140 VNLTSITDNELL
+140 VNITSIADNELL
-152 QYDSGTGAWIN
+152 QYDTGTGAWIN

-168 AGFAGVATSG
+168 AGFAAVATSG
-178 AYGDLTGRPSITF
+178 GYGDLTGRPNITF

-207 STITLTLDNVNSN
+207 STVTLTLDNVNTDIGS
-220 VGTFNTVTVNAKGLV
+220 FNTVTVNAKGLV
-235 TSAVNT
+235 TSASNT
-241 AYATVAT
+241 AFASVAT
-248 SGDYADLINK
+248 SGDYGDLINR
-258 PSLAGTYKWNIADDA
+258 PSLAGTYKWTIADTA
-273 SASYEVSTDSTI
+273 SSSYIVETDTTI
-285 QISGANSISTS
+285 QF
-296 VNTGT
+296 T
-301 GALTITGPANVSD
+301 GASNITTALDTNSGELTITGPANVSD

-328 TLVNKSGNISQW
+328 TLVNKSGNITQW
-340 TNNVG
+340 TNNAG

-369 IKAGEGFKI
+369 INAGEGFKI

-410 AGNTGSGSIGVG
+410 AGNTGTGSISVG

-433 IKVDAAAFALSI
+433 IKVDAAAFSLSI

-471 SGSIPAS
+471 SGSIPYS
-478 VVSGTISNA
+478 VLSGAPTTVSSFTNDSNFV
-487 LTPSSINTQGDISLR
+487 SSGANITEFTN
-502 DNDKI
+502 
-507 KIGDGPDLEIYHNGT
+507 
-522 DSYIDD
+522 
-528 VGTGSIFIRS
+528 
-538 GTTYFQNAGGTKTS
+538 NAGYVTADQVGSTYNFRIGADDSTMRT
-552 IQTNAGAGQT
+552 INAGEDVKVLGGTAI
-562 LYFNN
+562 
-567 SPKFETTVDGIS
+567 TTASDAEGNITITGVAQDFTWGS
-579 VTGNVAASVKIIA
+579 VTGTPTTLTGYGITDAYTQAQVDAKVAAVL
-592 PSIEGD
+592 D
-598 LTGSVFADN
+598 
-607 STLLVDGV
+607 
-615 GGIIPSANVSGTEA
+615 
-629 TNWNTAY
+629 
-636 SWGDHSTQGYASTS
+636 
-650 YVDTE
+650 
-655 VAGIVNSAPEQL
+655 SAPEQL
-667 NTLNELSA
+667 DTLNELAA
-675 ALNNDGNF
+675 ALNDDANF
-683 ATTITNRFTS
+683 GTTVTNRFTN

-732 GNITVNFVNPG
+732 GNVTVNFVNPG
-743 YITAGLETGDNVS
+743 YITSGLETGDNVS
-756 ELVNDAGYIQKLYVT
+756 ELANDAGYISQLFVT

-807 GGNEAITL
+807 GGNETITL

-829 SLADSPVA
+829 SLADSPIA
-837 PGTYNRVT
+837 PGTYNRIT
-845 VDTKGIVQSATLVDY
+845 FDTKGVAQSGTLVDY
-860 MTDGDN
+860 LTDGSN

-906 GANGVTVTAAQ
+906 GTNGVTVTAAQ

-949 AGDSMLGNFTGSVF
+949 AGDSMVGNFTGSVF
-963 SDNSTLVLDGLTGQ
+963 SDNSTLVVDGLTGQ

-997 DSTMIIDGGTGKVA
+997 DSTMIIDGGTGKIA

-1050 NRCFISGKLQTSN
+1050 NRCFISGKLQTAN
-1063 GQTLP
+1063 GQALP
-1068 AGDIRISLPFAC
+1068 SGDIRVSLPFAC
-1080 KDLTDQGGQ
+1080 ADLTDQGGQ
-1089 TGFPIMLYN
+1089 TGFPIMLFN

-1109 AQINEGNSFFTIVTV
+1109 AQIEESNSFFTIVTV

-1129 DSTQSFSDISDS
+1129 DSTQSFSDISNS

>member
-47 PNSDAV
+47 SNSDAV

-91 LGDGGVISTASN
+91 LGDSGVISTASN

-118 YNNSTSAFITDVSGD
+118 YNNATSAFITDVSGD

-140 VNLTSITDNELL
+140 VNITSIADNELL
-152 QYDSGTGAWIN
+152 QYDTGTGAWIN

-168 AGFAGVATSG
+168 AGFAAVATSG
-178 AYGDLTGRPSITF
+178 GYGDLTGRPNITF

-207 STITLTLDNVNSN
+207 STVTLTLDTVNSN

-235 TSAVNT
+235 TGAVNT
-241 AYATVAT
+241 AFATVAT
-248 SGDYADLINK
+248 SGDYADLTNT

-273 SASYEVSTDSTI
+273 SASYQVSTDSTI
-285 QISGANSISTS
+285 QILGANSISTS

-328 TLVNKSGNISQW
+328 TLVNKSGNITQW
-340 TNNVG
+340 TNNAG

-369 IKAGEGFKI
+369 INAGEGFKI

-410 AGNTGSGSIGVG
+410 AGNTGTGSIGVG

-433 IKVDAAAFALSI
+433 IKVDAAGFALSI

-471 SGSIPAS
+471 SGSIPYS
-478 VVSGTISNA
+478 VLSGAPTTVSSFTNDSNFV
-487 LTPSSINTQGDISLR
+487 SSGANITEFTN
-502 DNDKI
+502 
-507 KIGDGPDLEIYHNGT
+507 
-522 DSYIDD
+522 
-528 VGTGSIFIRS
+528 
-538 GTTYFQNAGGTKTS
+538 NAGYVTAAQVRSTYNFRIGSDDSTMRTIDAGEDVKVLGGTA
-552 IQTNAGAGQT
+552 I
-562 LYFNN
+562 
-567 SPKFETTVDGIS
+567 TTASDAEGNITITGVAQDFTWGS
-579 VTGNVAASVKIIA
+579 VTGTPTTLTGYGITDAYTQAQVDVKVAAVL
-592 PSIEGD
+592 D
-598 LTGSVFADN
+598 
-607 STLLVDGV
+607 
-615 GGIIPSANVSGTEA
+615 
-629 TNWNTAY
+629 
-636 SWGDHSTQGYASTS
+636 
-650 YVDTE
+650 
-655 VAGIVNSAPEQL
+655 SAPEQL
-667 NTLNELSA
+667 NTLNELAA
-675 ALNNDGNF
+675 ALNDDGNF
-683 ATTITNRFTS
+683 ATTVTSRFTS

-743 YITAGLETGDNVS
+743 YITSGLETGNNVS
-756 ELVNDAGYIQKLYVT
+756 ELVNDANYISQLFVT

-807 GGNEAITL
+807 GGNETITL

-829 SLADSPVA
+829 SLADSPIA
-837 PGTYNRVT
+837 PGTYNRIT
-845 VDTKGIVQSATLVDY
+845 FDTKGVAQSGTLVDY
-860 MTDGDN
+860 LTDGSN

-891 STGFNMANQGTFQFI
+891 STGFNMANQGTFQFV
-906 GANGVTVTAAQ
+906 GTNGVTITAAQ

-927 GTSFLQASDNISVLT
+927 GTSFLQAGNNISVLT

-949 AGDSMLGNFTGSVF
+949 AGDSILGNFTGSVF

-982 NGTLKGDVRG
+982 NGILKGDVRG

-1063 GQTLP
+1063 GQALP
-1068 AGDIRISLPFAC
+1068 SGDIRISLPFAC
-1080 KDLTDQGGQ
+1080 ADLTDQGGQ

-1109 AQINEGNSFFTIVTV
+1109 AQIEESNSFFTIVTV

-1129 DSTQSFSDISDS
+1129 DSTQSFSDISNS

>member
-47 PNSDAV
+47 SNSDAV

-91 LGDGGVISTASN
+91 LGDSGVISTASN

-118 YNNSTSAFITDVSGD
+118 YNNATSAFITDVSGD
-133 NLGTLAD
+133 SFGTLQD
-140 VNLTSITDNELL
+140 VNITSIADNELL
-152 QYDSGTGAWIN
+152 QYDTGTGAWIN

-168 AGFAGVATSG
+168 AGFAAVATSG
-178 AYGDLTGRPSITF
+178 GYGDLTGRPNITF

-207 STITLTLDNVNSN
+207 STVTLTLDTVNSN

-241 AYATVAT
+241 AFATVAT
-248 SGDYADLINK
+248 SGDYADLTNK

-273 SASYEVSTDSTI
+273 SASYQVTTDTTI
-285 QISGANSISTS
+285 QVLGANSISTS
-296 VNTGT
+296 VDTGT

-328 TLVNKSGNISQW
+328 TLVNKSGNITQW
-340 TNNVG
+340 TNNAG

-369 IKAGEGFKI
+369 INAGEGFKI

-410 AGNTGSGSIGVG
+410 AGNTGTGSIGVG

-471 SGSIPAS
+471 SGSIPYS
-478 VVSGTISNA
+478 VLSGAPTTVSSFTNDSNFV
-487 LTPSSINTQGDISLR
+487 SSGANITEFTN
-502 DNDKI
+502 
-507 KIGDGPDLEIYHNGT
+507 
-522 DSYIDD
+522 
-528 VGTGSIFIRS
+528 
-538 GTTYFQNAGGTKTS
+538 NAGYVTADQVGSTYNFRIGADDSTMRT
-552 IQTNAGAGQT
+552 INAGEDVKVLGGTAI
-562 LYFNN
+562 
-567 SPKFETTVDGIS
+567 TTASDAEGNITITGVAQDFTWGS
-579 VTGNVAASVKIIA
+579 VTGTPTTLTGYGITDAYTQAQVDAKVAAVL
-592 PSIEGD
+592 D
-598 LTGSVFADN
+598 
-607 STLLVDGV
+607 
-615 GGIIPSANVSGTEA
+615 
-629 TNWNTAY
+629 
-636 SWGDHSTQGYASTS
+636 
-650 YVDTE
+650 
-655 VAGIVNSAPEQL
+655 SAPEQL
-667 NTLNELSA
+667 DTLNELAA
-675 ALNNDGNF
+675 ALNDDANF
-683 ATTITNRFTS
+683 GTTVTNRFTS

-732 GNITVNFVNPG
+732 GNVTVNFVNPG
-743 YITAGLETGDNVS
+743 YITSGLETGDNVS
-756 ELVNDAGYIQKLYVT
+756 ELANDAGYISQLFVT

-807 GGNEAITL
+807 GGNETITL

-829 SLADSPVA
+829 SLADSPIA
-837 PGTYNRVT
+837 PGTYNRIT
-845 VDTKGIVQSATLVDY
+845 FDTKGIAQSGSLVDY
-860 MTDGDN
+860 LTDGSN

-891 STGFNMANQGTFQFI
+891 STGFNMANQGTFQFL
-906 GANGVTVTAAQ
+906 GTNGVTVTAAQ

-949 AGDSMLGNFTGSVF
+949 AGDSIIGNFTGSVF
-963 SDNSTLVLDGLTGQ
+963 SDNSTLVVDGLTGQ

-997 DSTMIIDGGTGKVA
+997 DSTMIIDGGTGKIA

-1050 NRCFISGKLQTSN
+1050 NRCFISGKLQTAN
-1063 GQTLP
+1063 GQALP
-1068 AGDIRISLPFAC
+1068 SGDIRVSLPFAC
-1080 KDLTDQGGQ
+1080 ADLTDQGGQ
-1089 TGFPIMLYN
+1089 TGFPIMLFN

-1109 AQINEGNSFFTIVTV
+1109 AQIEESNSFFTIVTV

-1129 DSTQSFSDISDS
+1129 DSTQSFSDISNS

>member
-47 PNSDAV
+47 SNSDAV

-118 YNNSTSAFITDVSGD
+118 YNNATSAFITDVSGD
-133 NLGTLAD
+133 DLGTLQN
-140 VNLTSITDNELL
+140 VNITSIADNELL
-152 QYDSGTGAWIN
+152 QYDTSTSSWIN

-168 AGFAGVATSG
+168 AGFAAVATSG
-178 AYGDLTGRPSITF
+178 GYGDLTGRPNITF

-207 STITLTLDNVNSN
+207 SSVTLTLDTVNSN

-241 AYATVAT
+241 AFATVAT
-248 SGDYADLINK
+248 SGDYADLTNK
-258 PSLAGTYKWNIADDA
+258 PSLAGTYKWDIADDA
-273 SASYEVSTDSTI
+273 SASYQVTTDTTI
-285 QISGANSISTS
+285 QVLGANSISTS

-328 TLVNKSGNISQW
+328 TLVNKSGNITQW
-340 TNNVG
+340 TNNAG

-369 IKAGEGFKI
+369 INAGEGFKI
-378 LGGTNITTASD
+378 LGSTNITTASD

-397 GPTLTTYQQAIAT
+397 GPTLTSYQQAIAT
-410 AGNTGSGSIGVG
+410 AGNTGTGSIGVG

-471 SGSIPAS
+471 SGSIPYS
-478 VVSGTISNA
+478 VLSGAPTTVSSFTNDSNFV
-487 LTPSSINTQGDISLR
+487 SSGANITEFTN
-502 DNDKI
+502 
-507 KIGDGPDLEIYHNGT
+507 
-522 DSYIDD
+522 
-528 VGTGSIFIRS
+528 
-538 GTTYFQNAGGTKTS
+538 NAGYVTADQVGSTYNFRIGADDSTMRT
-552 IQTNAGAGQT
+552 INAGEDVKVIGGTAI
-562 LYFNN
+562 
-567 SPKFETTVDGIS
+567 TTASDAEGNITITGVAQDFTWGS
-579 VTGNVAASVKIIA
+579 VTGTPTTLTGYGITDAYTQAQVDVKVAAVL
-592 PSIEGD
+592 D
-598 LTGSVFADN
+598 
-607 STLLVDGV
+607 
-615 GGIIPSANVSGTEA
+615 
-629 TNWNTAY
+629 
-636 SWGDHSTQGYASTS
+636 
-650 YVDTE
+650 
-655 VAGIVNSAPEQL
+655 SAPEQL
-667 NTLNELSA
+667 NTLNELAA
-675 ALNNDGNF
+675 ALNDDGNF
-683 ATTITNRFTS
+683 ATTVTSRFTS

-732 GNITVNFVNPG
+732 GNVTVNFVNPG
-743 YITAGLETGDNVS
+743 YITSGLETGDNVS
-756 ELVNDAGYIQKLYVT
+756 ELVNDANYISQLFVT

-807 GGNEAITL
+807 GGNETITL
-815 FGDVTGTGTTSINV
+815 FGDVTGSGTTSINV
-829 SLADSPVA
+829 SLADSPIA
-837 PGTYNRVT
+837 PGTYNRIT
-845 VDTKGIVQSATLVDY
+845 FDTKGVAQSGTLVDY
-860 MTDGDN
+860 LVDGSN

-891 STGFNMANQGTFQFI
+891 STGFNMANQGTFQFL
-906 GANGVTVTAAQ
+906 GTNGITVTAAQ

-949 AGDSMLGNFTGSVF
+949 AGDSILGNFTGSVF

-1027 TGSSSGSLTTTT
+1027 TGSSSGSLITTT

-1063 GQTLP
+1063 GQALP
-1068 AGDIRISLPFAC
+1068 SGDIRISLPFAC
-1080 KDLTDQGGQ
+1080 ADLTDQGGQ

-1109 AQINEGNSFFTIVTV
+1109 AQIEESNSFFTIVTV

-1129 DSTQSFSDISDS
+1129 DSTQSFSDISNS

>member
-47 PNSDAV
+47 SNSDAV

-91 LGDGGVISTASN
+91 LGDSGVISTASN

-118 YNNSTSAFITDVSGD
+118 YNNATSAFITDVSGD

-140 VNLTSITDNELL
+140 VNITSIADNELL
-152 QYDSGTGAWIN
+152 QYDTGTGAWIN

-168 AGFAGVATSG
+168 AGFAAVATSG
-178 AYGDLTGRPSITF
+178 GYGDLTGRPNITF
-191 DGDMSGN
+191 DGDMSGD

-207 STITLTLDNVNSN
+207 STVTLTLDTVNSN

-235 TSAVNT
+235 TGAVNT
-241 AYATVAT
+241 AFATVAT
-248 SGDYADLINK
+248 SGDYADLTNT

-273 SASYEVSTDSTI
+273 SASYQVSTDSTI
-285 QISGANSISTS
+285 QILGANSISTS

-328 TLVNKSGNISQW
+328 TLVNKSGNITQW
-340 TNNVG
+340 TNNAG

-369 IKAGEGFKI
+369 INAGEGFKI

-410 AGNTGSGSIGVG
+410 AGNTGTGSIGVG

-433 IKVDAAAFALSI
+433 IKVDAAGFALSI

-471 SGSIPAS
+471 SGSIPYS
-478 VVSGTISNA
+478 VLSGAPTTVSSFTNDSNFV
-487 LTPSSINTQGDISLR
+487 SSGANITEFTN
-502 DNDKI
+502 
-507 KIGDGPDLEIYHNGT
+507 
-522 DSYIDD
+522 
-528 VGTGSIFIRS
+528 
-538 GTTYFQNAGGTKTS
+538 NAGYVTAAQVGSTYNFRIGADDSTMRTIDAGEDVKVLGGTA
-552 IQTNAGAGQT
+552 I
-562 LYFNN
+562 
-567 SPKFETTVDGIS
+567 TTASDAEGNITITGVAQDFTWGS
-579 VTGNVAASVKIIA
+579 VTGTPTTLTGYGITDAYTQAQVDVKVAAVL
-592 PSIEGD
+592 D
-598 LTGSVFADN
+598 
-607 STLLVDGV
+607 
-615 GGIIPSANVSGTEA
+615 
-629 TNWNTAY
+629 
-636 SWGDHSTQGYASTS
+636 
-650 YVDTE
+650 
-655 VAGIVNSAPEQL
+655 SAPEQL
-667 NTLNELSA
+667 NTLNELAA
-675 ALNNDGNF
+675 ALNDDGNF
-683 ATTITNRFTS
+683 ATTVTSRFTS

-743 YITAGLETGDNVS
+743 YITSGLETGNNVS
-756 ELVNDAGYIQKLYVT
+756 ELVNDANYISQLFVT

-795 TTTDAE
+795 TTTDTE

-807 GGNEAITL
+807 GGNETITL

-829 SLADSPVA
+829 SLADSPIA
-837 PGTYNRVT
+837 PGTYNRIT
-845 VDTKGIVQSATLVDY
+845 FDTKGVAQSGTLVDY
-860 MTDGDN
+860 LTDGSN

-891 STGFNMANQGTFQFI
+891 STGFNMANQGTFQFV
-906 GANGVTVTAAQ
+906 GTNGVTITAAQ

-927 GTSFLQASDNISVLT
+927 GTSFLQAGNNISVLT

-949 AGDSMLGNFTGSVF
+949 AGDSILGNFTGSVF

-982 NGTLKGDVRG
+982 NGILKGDVRG

-1063 GQTLP
+1063 GQALP
-1068 AGDIRISLPFAC
+1068 SGDIRISLPFAC
-1080 KDLTDQGGQ
+1080 ADLTDQGGQ

-1109 AQINEGNSFFTIVTV
+1109 AQIEESNSFFTIVTV

-1129 DSTQSFSDISDS
+1129 DSTQSFSDISNS

>member
-53 TLSLQSAE
+53 TMSLQSAE

-118 YNNSTSAFITDVSGD
+118 YNNATSAFITDVSGD
-133 NLGTLAD
+133 DLGTLQN
-140 VNLTSITDNELL
+140 VNITSIADNELL
-152 QYDSGTGAWIN
+152 QYDTGTGAWIN

-168 AGFAGVATSG
+168 AGFAAVATSG
-178 AYGDLTGRPSITF
+178 GYGDLTGRPNITF

-207 STITLTLDNVNSN
+207 STVTLTLDNVNTDIGS
-220 VGTFNTVTVNAKGLV
+220 FNTVTVNAKGLV
-235 TSAVNT
+235 TSASNT
-241 AYATVAT
+241 AFASVAT
-248 SGDYADLINK
+248 SGDYGDLINR
-258 PSLAGTYKWNIADDA
+258 PSLAGTYKWTIADTA
-273 SASYEVSTDSTI
+273 SSSYIVETDTTI
-285 QISGANSISTS
+285 QF
-296 VNTGT
+296 T
-301 GALTITGPANVSD
+301 GASNITTALDTNSGELTITGPANVSD

-328 TLVNKSGNISQW
+328 TLVNKSGNITQW
-340 TNNVG
+340 TNNAG

-369 IKAGEGFKI
+369 INAGEGFKI

-410 AGNTGSGSIGVG
+410 AGNTGTGSIGVG

-471 SGSIPAS
+471 SGSIPYS
-478 VVSGTISNA
+478 VLSGAPTTVSSFTNDSNFV
-487 LTPSSINTQGDISLR
+487 SSGANITEFTN
-502 DNDKI
+502 
-507 KIGDGPDLEIYHNGT
+507 
-522 DSYIDD
+522 
-528 VGTGSIFIRS
+528 
-538 GTTYFQNAGGTKTS
+538 NAGYVTADQVGSTYNFRIGADDSTMRT
-552 IQTNAGAGQT
+552 INAGEDVKVLGGTAI
-562 LYFNN
+562 
-567 SPKFETTVDGIS
+567 TTASDAEGNITITGVAQDFTWGS
-579 VTGNVAASVKIIA
+579 VTGTPTTLTGYGITDAYTQAQIDAKVAAVL
-592 PSIEGD
+592 D
-598 LTGSVFADN
+598 
-607 STLLVDGV
+607 
-615 GGIIPSANVSGTEA
+615 
-629 TNWNTAY
+629 
-636 SWGDHSTQGYASTS
+636 
-650 YVDTE
+650 
-655 VAGIVNSAPEQL
+655 SAPEQL
-667 NTLNELSA
+667 DTLNELAA
-675 ALNNDGNF
+675 ALNDDANF
-683 ATTITNRFTS
+683 ATTITNRFTN

-732 GNITVNFVNPG
+732 GNVTVNFVNPG
-743 YITAGLETGDNVS
+743 YITSGLETGDNVS
-756 ELVNDAGYIQKLYVT
+756 ELANDAGYISQLFVT

-807 GGNEAITL
+807 GGNETITL

-829 SLADSPVA
+829 SLADSPIA
-837 PGTYNRVT
+837 PGTYNRIT
-845 VDTKGIVQSATLVDY
+845 FDTKGIAQSGTLVDY
-860 MTDGDN
+860 LTDGSN

-891 STGFNMANQGTFQFI
+891 STGFNMANQGTFQFL
-906 GANGVTVTAAQ
+906 GTNGVTVTAAQ

-949 AGDSMLGNFTGSVF
+949 AGDSIIGNFTGSVF
-963 SDNSTLVLDGLTGQ
+963 SDNSTLVVDGLTGQ

-1011 TAQLDTYAEGL
+1011 TAQLDTYVEGL

-1050 NRCFISGKLQTSN
+1050 NRCFISGKLQTAN
-1063 GQTLP
+1063 GQALP
-1068 AGDIRISLPFAC
+1068 SGDIRVSLPFAC
-1080 KDLTDQGGQ
+1080 ADLTDQGGQ
-1089 TGFPIMLYN
+1089 TGFPIMLFN

-1109 AQINEGNSFFTIVTV
+1109 AQIEESNSFFTIVTV

-1129 DSTQSFSDISDS
+1129 DSTQSFSDISNS

>member
-91 LGDGGVISTASN
+91 LGDGAVISTASN

-118 YNNSTSAFITDVSGD
+118 YNNATSAFITDVSGD
-133 NLGTLAD
+133 DLGTLQN
-140 VNLTSITDNELL
+140 VNITSITDNELL
-152 QYDSGTGAWIN
+152 QYDTGTGAWIN

-207 STITLTLDNVNSN
+207 STVTLTLDTVNSN

-235 TSAVNT
+235 TSASNT

-248 SGDYADLINK
+248 SGNYADLINK

-273 SASYEVSTDSTI
+273 SANYEVTTDSTI
-285 QISGANSISTS
+285 QILGTNTISTS

-328 TLVNKSGNISQW
+328 TLVNKSGNITQW
-340 TNNVG
+340 TNNAG

-369 IKAGEGFKI
+369 INAGEGFKI

-410 AGNTGSGSIGVG
+410 VGNTGSGSIGVG

-471 SGSIPAS
+471 SGSIPYS
-478 VVSGTISNA
+478 VLSGAPTTVSSFTNDSNFV
-487 LTPSSINTQGDISLR
+487 SSGANITEFTN
-502 DNDKI
+502 
-507 KIGDGPDLEIYHNGT
+507 
-522 DSYIDD
+522 
-528 VGTGSIFIRS
+528 
-538 GTTYFQNAGGTKTS
+538 NAGYVTADQVGSTYNFRIGADDSTMRT
-552 IQTNAGAGQT
+552 INAGEDVKVLGGTAI
-562 LYFNN
+562 
-567 SPKFETTVDGIS
+567 TTASDAEGNITITGVAQDFAWGS
-579 VTGNVAASVKIIA
+579 VTGTPTTLTGYGITDAYTQAQVDAKVAAVL
-592 PSIEGD
+592 D
-598 LTGSVFADN
+598 
-607 STLLVDGV
+607 
-615 GGIIPSANVSGTEA
+615 
-629 TNWNTAY
+629 
-636 SWGDHSTQGYASTS
+636 
-650 YVDTE
+650 
-655 VAGIVNSAPEQL
+655 SAPEQL
-667 NTLNELSA
+667 DTLNELAA
-675 ALNNDGNF
+675 ALNDDANF
-683 ATTITNRFTS
+683 GTTVTNRFTS

-756 ELVNDAGYIQKLYVT
+756 ELANDAGYISQLFVT

-807 GGNEAITL
+807 GGNETITL

-845 VDTKGIVQSATLVDY
+845 VDTKGVVQSATLVDY

-906 GANGVTVTAAQ
+906 GTNGVTVTAAQ

-927 GTSFLQASDNISVLT
+927 GTSFLQAGDNISVLT
-942 NDSGYYK
+942 NDTGYYK

>member
-47 PNSDAV
+47 SNSDAV

-118 YNNSTSAFITDVSGD
+118 YNNATSAFITDVSGD
-133 NLGTLAD
+133 SFGTLQD
-140 VNLTSITDNELL
+140 VNITSIADNELL
-152 QYDSGTGAWIN
+152 QYDTGTGAWIN

-168 AGFAGVATSG
+168 AGFAAVATSG
-178 AYGDLTGRPSITF
+178 GYGDLTGRPNITF

-207 STITLTLDNVNSN
+207 STVTLTLDNVNTDIGS
-220 VGTFNTVTVNAKGLV
+220 FNTVTVNAKGLV
-235 TSAVNT
+235 TSASNT
-241 AYATVAT
+241 AFASVAT
-248 SGDYADLINK
+248 SGDYGDLINR
-258 PSLAGTYKWNIADDA
+258 PSLAGTYKWTIADTA
-273 SASYEVSTDSTI
+273 SSSYIVETDTTI
-285 QISGANSISTS
+285 QF
-296 VNTGT
+296 T
-301 GALTITGPANVSD
+301 GASNITTALDTNSGELTITGPANVSD

-328 TLVNKSGNISQW
+328 TLVNKSGNITQW
-340 TNNVG
+340 TNNAG

-369 IKAGEGFKI
+369 INAGEGFKI

-410 AGNTGSGSIGVG
+410 AGNTGTGSISVG

-433 IKVDAAAFALSI
+433 IKVDAAAFSLSI

-471 SGSIPAS
+471 SGSIPYS
-478 VVSGTISNA
+478 VLSGAPTTVSSFTNDSNFV
-487 LTPSSINTQGDISLR
+487 SSGANITEFTN
-502 DNDKI
+502 
-507 KIGDGPDLEIYHNGT
+507 
-522 DSYIDD
+522 
-528 VGTGSIFIRS
+528 
-538 GTTYFQNAGGTKTS
+538 NAGYVTADQVGSTYNFRIGADDSTMRT
-552 IQTNAGAGQT
+552 INAGEDVKVLGGTAI
-562 LYFNN
+562 
-567 SPKFETTVDGIS
+567 TTASDAEGNITITGVAQDFTWGS
-579 VTGNVAASVKIIA
+579 VTGTPTTLTGYGITDAYTQAQVDAKVAAVL
-592 PSIEGD
+592 D
-598 LTGSVFADN
+598 
-607 STLLVDGV
+607 
-615 GGIIPSANVSGTEA
+615 
-629 TNWNTAY
+629 
-636 SWGDHSTQGYASTS
+636 
-650 YVDTE
+650 
-655 VAGIVNSAPEQL
+655 SAPEQL
-667 NTLNELSA
+667 DTLNELAA
-675 ALNNDGNF
+675 ALNDDANF
-683 ATTITNRFTS
+683 GTTVTNRFTN

-732 GNITVNFVNPG
+732 GNVTVNFVNPG
-743 YITAGLETGDNVS
+743 YITSGLETGDNVS
-756 ELVNDAGYIQKLYVT
+756 ELANDAGYISQLFVT

-795 TTTDAE
+795 TTTDTE

-807 GGNEAITL
+807 GGNETITL

-829 SLADSPVA
+829 SLADSPIA
-837 PGTYNRVT
+837 PGTYNRIT
-845 VDTKGIVQSATLVDY
+845 FDTKGIAQSGTLVDY
-860 MTDGDN
+860 LTDGSN

-906 GANGVTVTAAQ
+906 GTNGVTVTAAQ

-949 AGDSMLGNFTGSVF
+949 AGDSMVGNFTGSVF
-963 SDNSTLVLDGLTGQ
+963 SDNSTLVVDGLTGQ

-1011 TAQLDTYAEGL
+1011 TAQLDTYVEGL

-1050 NRCFISGKLQTSN
+1050 NRCFISGKLQTAN
-1063 GQTLP
+1063 GQALP
-1068 AGDIRISLPFAC
+1068 SGDIRVSLPFAC
-1080 KDLTDQGGQ
+1080 ADLTDQGGQ
-1089 TGFPIMLYN
+1089 TGFPIMLFN

-1109 AQINEGNSFFTIVTV
+1109 AQIEESNSFFTIVTV

-1129 DSTQSFSDISDS
+1129 DSTQSFSDISNS

>member
-118 YNNSTSAFITDVSGD
+118 YNNATSAFITDVSGD

-207 STITLTLDNVNSN
+207 STVTLTLDTVNSN

-235 TSAVNT
+235 TSASNT

-273 SASYEVSTDSTI
+273 SASYEVTTDSTI
-285 QISGANSISTS
+285 QILGANSISTS

-314 LTNDTGFITASSSD
+314 LTNDTGFITATSSD
-328 TLVNKSGNISQW
+328 TLVNKSGNITQW
-340 TNNVG
+340 TNNAG

-410 AGNTGSGSIGVG
+410 AGNTGSGSIAVG

-471 SGSIPAS
+471 SGSIPYSVLSGAPTAVSSFTNDSNFVSSGANITEFTNNAGYVTADQVGSTYNFRIGADDSTMRTVSSGEDVKVIGGTAITTAS
-478 VVSGTISNA
+478 DAEGNITITGVA
-487 LTPSSINTQGDISLR
+487 QDFTW
-502 DNDKI
+502 
-507 KIGDGPDLEIYHNGT
+507 
-522 DSYIDD
+522 
-528 VGTGSIFIRS
+528 GSIT
-538 GTTYFQNAGGTKTS
+538 GTPTTIAGYGITDAYTKA
-552 IQTNAGAGQT
+552 Q
-562 LYFNN
+562 
-567 SPKFETTVDGIS
+567 VD
-579 VTGNVAASVKIIA
+579 VKVAAV
-592 PSIEGD
+592 
-598 LTGSVFADN
+598 
-607 STLLVDGV
+607 VD
-615 GGIIPSANVSGTEA
+615 
-629 TNWNTAY
+629 
-636 SWGDHSTQGYASTS
+636 
-650 YVDTE
+650 
-655 VAGIVNSAPEQL
+655 SAPEQL
-667 NTLNELSA
+667 NTLNELAA
-675 ALNNDGNF
+675 ALNDDGNF
-683 ATTITNRFTS
+683 GTTVTNRFAN

-743 YITAGLETGDNVS
+743 YITSGLETGDNVS

-807 GGNEAITL
+807 GGNETITL

-845 VDTKGIVQSATLVDY
+845 VDTKGVVQSATLIDY

-927 GTSFLQASDNISVLT
+927 GTSFLQAGDNISVLT
-942 NDSGYYK
+942 NDTGYYK

-1063 GQTLP
+1063 GQALP

>member
-47 PNSDAV
+47 SNSDAV

-91 LGDGGVISTASN
+91 LGDSGVISTASN

-118 YNNSTSAFITDVSGD
+118 YNNATSAFITDVSGD

-140 VNLTSITDNELL
+140 VNITSIADNELL
-152 QYDSGTGAWIN
+152 QYDTGTGAWIN

-168 AGFAGVATSG
+168 AGFAAVATSG
-178 AYGDLTGRPSITF
+178 GYGDLTGRPNITF

-207 STITLTLDNVNSN
+207 STVTLTLDTVNSN

-235 TSAVNT
+235 TGAVNT
-241 AYATVAT
+241 AFATVAT
-248 SGDYADLINK
+248 SGDYADLTNT

-273 SASYEVSTDSTI
+273 SASYQVSTDSTI
-285 QISGANSISTS
+285 QILGANSISTS

-314 LTNDTGFITASSSD
+314 LTNDTGFITATSSD
-328 TLVNKSGNISQW
+328 TLVNKSGNITQW
-340 TNNVG
+340 TNNAG

-369 IKAGEGFKI
+369 INAGEGFKI

-410 AGNTGSGSIGVG
+410 AGNTGTGSIGVG

-433 IKVDAAAFALSI
+433 IKVDAAGFALSI

-471 SGSIPAS
+471 SGSIPYS
-478 VVSGTISNA
+478 VLSGAPTTVSSFTNDSNFV
-487 LTPSSINTQGDISLR
+487 SSGANITEFTN
-502 DNDKI
+502 
-507 KIGDGPDLEIYHNGT
+507 
-522 DSYIDD
+522 
-528 VGTGSIFIRS
+528 
-538 GTTYFQNAGGTKTS
+538 NAGYVTAAQVGSTYNFRIGADDSTMRTIDAGEDVKVLGGTA
-552 IQTNAGAGQT
+552 I
-562 LYFNN
+562 
-567 SPKFETTVDGIS
+567 TTASDAEGNITITGVAQDFTWGS
-579 VTGNVAASVKIIA
+579 VTGTPTTLTGYGITDAYTQAQVDVKVAAVL
-592 PSIEGD
+592 D
-598 LTGSVFADN
+598 
-607 STLLVDGV
+607 
-615 GGIIPSANVSGTEA
+615 
-629 TNWNTAY
+629 
-636 SWGDHSTQGYASTS
+636 
-650 YVDTE
+650 
-655 VAGIVNSAPEQL
+655 SAPEQL
-667 NTLNELSA
+667 NTLNELAA
-675 ALNNDGNF
+675 ALNDDGNF
-683 ATTITNRFTS
+683 ATTVTSRFTS

-743 YITAGLETGDNVS
+743 YITSGLETGNNVS
-756 ELVNDAGYIQKLYVT
+756 ELVNDANYISQLFVT

-807 GGNEAITL
+807 GGNETITL

-829 SLADSPVA
+829 SLADSPIA
-837 PGTYNRVT
+837 PGTYNRIT
-845 VDTKGIVQSATLVDY
+845 FDTKGVAQSGTLVDY
-860 MTDGDN
+860 LTDGSN

-891 STGFNMANQGTFQFI
+891 STGFNMANQGTFQFV
-906 GANGVTVTAAQ
+906 GTNGVTITAAQ

-927 GTSFLQASDNISVLT
+927 GTSFLQAGNNISVLT

-949 AGDSMLGNFTGSVF
+949 AGDSILGNFTGSVF

-982 NGTLKGDVRG
+982 NGILKGDVRG

-1063 GQTLP
+1063 GQALP
-1068 AGDIRISLPFAC
+1068 SGDIRISLPFAC
-1080 KDLTDQGGQ
+1080 ADLTDQGGQ

-1109 AQINEGNSFFTIVTV
+1109 AQIEESNSFFTIVTV

-1129 DSTQSFSDISDS
+1129 DSTQSFSDISNS

>member
-47 PNSDAV
+47 SNSDAV

-91 LGDGGVISTASN
+91 LGDSGVISTASN

-118 YNNSTSAFITDVSGD
+118 YNNATSAFITDVSGD

-140 VNLTSITDNELL
+140 VNITSIADNELL
-152 QYDSGTGAWIN
+152 QYDTGTGAWIN

-168 AGFAGVATSG
+168 AGFAAVATSG
-178 AYGDLTGRPSITF
+178 GYGDLTGRPNITF

-207 STITLTLDNVNSN
+207 STVTLTLDTVNSN

-235 TSAVNT
+235 TGAVNT
-241 AYATVAT
+241 AFATVAT
-248 SGDYADLINK
+248 SGDYADLTNT

-273 SASYEVSTDSTI
+273 SASYQVSTDSTI
-285 QISGANSISTS
+285 QILGANSISTS

-328 TLVNKSGNISQW
+328 TLVNKSGNITQW
-340 TNNVG
+340 TNNAG

-369 IKAGEGFKI
+369 INAGEGFKI

-410 AGNTGSGSIGVG
+410 AGNTGTGSIGVG

-433 IKVDAAAFALSI
+433 IKVDAAGFALSI

-471 SGSIPAS
+471 SGSIPYS
-478 VVSGTISNA
+478 VLSGAPTTVSSFTNDSNFV
-487 LTPSSINTQGDISLR
+487 SSGANITEFTN
-502 DNDKI
+502 
-507 KIGDGPDLEIYHNGT
+507 
-522 DSYIDD
+522 
-528 VGTGSIFIRS
+528 
-538 GTTYFQNAGGTKTS
+538 NAGYVTAAQVGSTYNFRIGADDSTMRT
-552 IQTNAGAGQT
+552 INAGEDVKVLGGTAI
-562 LYFNN
+562 
-567 SPKFETTVDGIS
+567 TTASDAEGNITITGVAQDFTWGS
-579 VTGNVAASVKIIA
+579 VTGTPTTLTGYGITDAYTQAQVDVKVAAVL
-592 PSIEGD
+592 D
-598 LTGSVFADN
+598 
-607 STLLVDGV
+607 
-615 GGIIPSANVSGTEA
+615 
-629 TNWNTAY
+629 
-636 SWGDHSTQGYASTS
+636 
-650 YVDTE
+650 
-655 VAGIVNSAPEQL
+655 SAPEQL
-667 NTLNELSA
+667 NTLNELAA
-675 ALNNDGNF
+675 ALNDDGNF
-683 ATTITNRFTS
+683 ATTVTSRFTS

-743 YITAGLETGDNVS
+743 YITSGLETGNNVS
-756 ELVNDAGYIQKLYVT
+756 ELVNDANYISQLFVT

-807 GGNEAITL
+807 GGNETITL

-829 SLADSPVA
+829 SLADSPIA
-837 PGTYNRVT
+837 PGTYNRIT
-845 VDTKGIVQSATLVDY
+845 FDTKGVAQSGTLVDY
-860 MTDGDN
+860 LTDGSN

-891 STGFNMANQGTFQFI
+891 STGFNMANQGTFQFV
-906 GANGVTVTAAQ
+906 GTNGVTITAAQ

-927 GTSFLQASDNISVLT
+927 GTSFLQAGNNISVLT

-949 AGDSMLGNFTGSVF
+949 AGDSILGNFTGSVF

-982 NGTLKGDVRG
+982 NGILKGDVRG

-1063 GQTLP
+1063 GQALP
-1068 AGDIRISLPFAC
+1068 SGDIRISLPFAC
-1080 KDLTDQGGQ
+1080 ADLTDQGGQ

-1109 AQINEGNSFFTIVTV
+1109 AQIEESNSFFTIVTV

-1129 DSTQSFSDISDS
+1129 DSTQSFSDISNS

>member
-1 MSVKVI
+1 
-7 DSFRI
+7 

-47 PNSDAV
+47 SNSDAV

-91 LGDGGVISTASN
+91 LGDSGVISTASN

-118 YNNSTSAFITDVSGD
+118 YNNATSAFITDVSGD

-140 VNLTSITDNELL
+140 VNITSIADNELL
-152 QYDSGTGAWIN
+152 QYDTGTGAWIN

-168 AGFAGVATSG
+168 AGFAAVATSG
-178 AYGDLTGRPSITF
+178 GYGDLTGRPNITF

-207 STITLTLDNVNSN
+207 STVTLTLDTVNSN

-235 TSAVNT
+235 TGAVNT
-241 AYATVAT
+241 AFATVAT
-248 SGDYADLINK
+248 SGDYADLTNT

-273 SASYEVSTDSTI
+273 SASYQVSTDSTI
-285 QISGANSISTS
+285 QILGANSISTS

-328 TLVNKSGNISQW
+328 TLVNKSGNITQW
-340 TNNVG
+340 TNNAG

-369 IKAGEGFKI
+369 INAGEGFKI

-410 AGNTGSGSIGVG
+410 AGNTGTGSIGVG

-433 IKVDAAAFALSI
+433 IKVDAAGFALSI

-471 SGSIPAS
+471 SGSIPYS
-478 VVSGTISNA
+478 VLSGAPTTVSSFTNDSNFV
-487 LTPSSINTQGDISLR
+487 SSGANITEFTN
-502 DNDKI
+502 
-507 KIGDGPDLEIYHNGT
+507 
-522 DSYIDD
+522 
-528 VGTGSIFIRS
+528 
-538 GTTYFQNAGGTKTS
+538 NAGYVTAAQVGSTYNFRIGADDSTMRTIDAGEDVKVLGGTA
-552 IQTNAGAGQT
+552 I
-562 LYFNN
+562 
-567 SPKFETTVDGIS
+567 TTASDAEGNITITGVAQDFTWGS
-579 VTGNVAASVKIIA
+579 VTGTPTTLTGYGITDAYTQAQVDVKVAAVL
-592 PSIEGD
+592 D
-598 LTGSVFADN
+598 
-607 STLLVDGV
+607 
-615 GGIIPSANVSGTEA
+615 
-629 TNWNTAY
+629 
-636 SWGDHSTQGYASTS
+636 
-650 YVDTE
+650 
-655 VAGIVNSAPEQL
+655 SAPEQL
-667 NTLNELSA
+667 NTLNELAA
-675 ALNNDGNF
+675 ALNDDGNF
-683 ATTITNRFTS
+683 ATTVTSRFTS

-743 YITAGLETGDNVS
+743 YITSGLETGNNVS
-756 ELVNDAGYIQKLYVT
+756 ELVNDANYISQLFVT

-807 GGNEAITL
+807 GGNETITL

-829 SLADSPVA
+829 SLADSPIA
-837 PGTYNRVT
+837 PGTYNRIT
-845 VDTKGIVQSATLVDY
+845 FDTKGVAQSGTLVDY
-860 MTDGDN
+860 LTDGSN

-891 STGFNMANQGTFQFI
+891 STGFNMANQGTFQFV
-906 GANGVTVTAAQ
+906 GTNGVTITAAQ

-927 GTSFLQASDNISVLT
+927 GTSFLQAGNNISVLT

-949 AGDSMLGNFTGSVF
+949 AGDSILGNFTGSVF

-982 NGTLKGDVRG
+982 NGILKGDVRG

-1063 GQTLP
+1063 GQALP
-1068 AGDIRISLPFAC
+1068 SGDIRISLPFAC
-1080 KDLTDQGGQ
+1080 ADLTDQGGQ

-1109 AQINEGNSFFTIVTV
+1109 AQIEESNSFFTIVTV

-1129 DSTQSFSDISDS
+1129 DSTQSFSDISNS

>member
-53 TLSLQSAE
+53 TMSLQSAE

-118 YNNSTSAFITDVSGD
+118 YNNATSAFITDVSGD
-133 NLGTLAD
+133 DLGTLQN
-140 VNLTSITDNELL
+140 VNITSIADNELL
-152 QYDSGTGAWIN
+152 QYDTGTGAWIN

-168 AGFAGVATSG
+168 AGFAAVATSG
-178 AYGDLTGRPSITF
+178 GYGDLTGRPNITF

-207 STITLTLDNVNSN
+207 STVTLTLDNVNTDIGS
-220 VGTFNTVTVNAKGLV
+220 FNTVTVNAKGLV
-235 TSAVNT
+235 TSASNT
-241 AYATVAT
+241 AFASVAT
-248 SGDYADLINK
+248 SGDYGDLINR
-258 PSLAGTYKWNIADDA
+258 PSLAGTYKWTIADTA
-273 SASYEVSTDSTI
+273 SSSYIVETDTTI
-285 QISGANSISTS
+285 QF
-296 VNTGT
+296 T
-301 GALTITGPANVSD
+301 GASNITTALDTNSGELTITGPANVSD

-328 TLVNKSGNISQW
+328 TLVNKSGNITQW
-340 TNNVG
+340 TNNAG

-369 IKAGEGFKI
+369 INAGEGFKI
-378 LGGTNITTASD
+378 LGGTNITTSSD

-410 AGNTGSGSIGVG
+410 AGNTGTGSIGVG

-471 SGSIPAS
+471 SGSIPYS
-478 VVSGTISNA
+478 VLSGAPTTVSSFTNDSNFV
-487 LTPSSINTQGDISLR
+487 SSGANITEFTN
-502 DNDKI
+502 
-507 KIGDGPDLEIYHNGT
+507 
-522 DSYIDD
+522 
-528 VGTGSIFIRS
+528 
-538 GTTYFQNAGGTKTS
+538 NAGYVTADQVGSTYNFRIGADDSTMRT
-552 IQTNAGAGQT
+552 INAGEDVKVLGGTAI
-562 LYFNN
+562 
-567 SPKFETTVDGIS
+567 TTASDAEGNITITGVAQDFTWGS
-579 VTGNVAASVKIIA
+579 VTGTPTTLTGYGITDAYTQAQIDAKVAAVL
-592 PSIEGD
+592 D
-598 LTGSVFADN
+598 
-607 STLLVDGV
+607 
-615 GGIIPSANVSGTEA
+615 
-629 TNWNTAY
+629 
-636 SWGDHSTQGYASTS
+636 
-650 YVDTE
+650 
-655 VAGIVNSAPEQL
+655 SAPEQL
-667 NTLNELSA
+667 DTLNELAA
-675 ALNNDGNF
+675 ALNDDANF
-683 ATTITNRFTS
+683 ATTITNRFTN

-732 GNITVNFVNPG
+732 GNVTVNFVNPG
-743 YITAGLETGDNVS
+743 YITSGLETGDNVS
-756 ELVNDAGYIQKLYVT
+756 ELTNDAGYISQLFVT

-807 GGNEAITL
+807 GGNETITL

-829 SLADSPVA
+829 SLADSPIA
-837 PGTYNRVT
+837 PGTYNRIT
-845 VDTKGIVQSATLVDY
+845 FDTKGIAQSGTLVDY
-860 MTDGDN
+860 LTDGSN

-891 STGFNMANQGTFQFI
+891 STGFNMANQGTFQFL
-906 GANGVTVTAAQ
+906 GTNGVTVTAAQ

-949 AGDSMLGNFTGSVF
+949 AGDSIIGNFTGSVF
-963 SDNSTLVLDGLTGQ
+963 SDNSTLVVDGLTGQ

-1011 TAQLDTYAEGL
+1011 TAQLDTYVEGL

-1050 NRCFISGKLQTSN
+1050 NRCFISGKLQTAN
-1063 GQTLP
+1063 GQALP
-1068 AGDIRISLPFAC
+1068 SGDIRVSLPFAC
-1080 KDLTDQGGQ
+1080 ADLTDQGGQ
-1089 TGFPIMLYN
+1089 TGFPIMLFN

-1109 AQINEGNSFFTIVTV
+1109 AQIEESNSFFTIVTV

-1129 DSTQSFSDISDS
+1129 DSTQSFSDISNS

>member
-32 TLTVIGGPGVNFTVD
+32 TLTVIGGAGVNFTVD

-53 TLSLQSAE
+53 TMSLQSAE

-118 YNNSTSAFITDVSGD
+118 YNNATSAFITDVSGD
-133 NLGTLAD
+133 DLGTLQN
-140 VNLTSITDNELL
+140 VNITSIADNELL
-152 QYDSGTGAWIN
+152 QYDTGTGSWIN

-168 AGFAGVATSG
+168 AGFAAVATSG
-178 AYGDLTGRPSITF
+178 GYGDLTGRPNITF

-207 STITLTLDNVNSN
+207 STVTLTLDNVNTDIGS
-220 VGTFNTVTVNAKGLV
+220 FNTVTVNAKGLV
-235 TSAVNT
+235 TSASNT
-241 AYATVAT
+241 AFASVAT
-248 SGDYADLINK
+248 SGDYGDLINR
-258 PSLAGTYKWNIADDA
+258 PSLAGTYKWTIADTA
-273 SASYEVSTDSTI
+273 SSSYIVETDTTI
-285 QISGANSISTS
+285 QF
-296 VNTGT
+296 T
-301 GALTITGPANVSD
+301 GASNITTALDTNSGELTITGPANVSD

-328 TLVNKSGNISQW
+328 TLVNKSGNITQW
-340 TNNVG
+340 TNNAG

-369 IKAGEGFKI
+369 INAGEGFKI

-410 AGNTGSGSIGVG
+410 AGNTGTGSIGVG

-433 IKVDAAAFALSI
+433 INVDAAGFAVSI
-445 SLENLINTD
+445 SLENQINTD

-471 SGSIPAS
+471 SGIIYGTVDANINRGTDAFTLDA
-478 VVSGTISNA
+478 GTISIVSGNA
-487 LTPSSINTQGDISLR
+487 LNIESSNSYDLTVNSGNDAYYYSDFGNTLIDAGEALTLSAVNGININSPVNTVIQGTAGFVGDLTGSVFADDSTQLVDGVSGVLR
-502 DNDKI
+502 GTH
-507 KIGDGPDLEIYHNGT
+507 IGDM
-522 DSYIDD
+522 
-528 VGTGSIFIRS
+528 
-538 GTTYFQNAGGTKTS
+538 
-552 IQTNAGAGQT
+552 
-562 LYFNN
+562 
-567 SPKFETTVDGIS
+567 
-579 VTGNVAASVKIIA
+579 
-592 PSIEGD
+592 
-598 LTGSVFADN
+598 TGSVFADN

-615 GGIIPSANVSGTEA
+615 GGIIPSANISGTEA

-636 SWGDHSTQGYASTS
+636 GWGNHATAGYASTG
-650 YVDTE
+650 YVDTA
-655 VAGIVNSAPEQL
+655 VANVVNSAPEQL

-675 ALNNDGNF
+675 ALNDDANF
-683 ATTITNRFTS
+683 ATTITNRFTN

-732 GNITVNFVNPG
+732 GNVTVNFVNPG
-743 YITAGLETGDNVS
+743 YITSGLETGDNVS
-756 ELVNDAGYIQKLYVT
+756 ELVNDAGYISQLFVT

-807 GGNEAITL
+807 GGNETITL

-829 SLADSPVA
+829 SLADSPIA
-837 PGTYNRVT
+837 PGTYNRIT
-845 VDTKGIVQSATLVDY
+845 FDTKGIAQSGTLVDY
-860 MTDGDN
+860 LTDGSN

-906 GANGVTVTAAQ
+906 GTNGVTVTAAQ

-949 AGDSMLGNFTGSVF
+949 AGDSMVGNFTGSVF
-963 SDNSTLVLDGLTGQ
+963 SDNSTLVVDGLTGQ

-1050 NRCFISGKLQTSN
+1050 NRCFISGKLQTAN
-1063 GQTLP
+1063 GQSLP
-1068 AGDIRISLPFAC
+1068 SGDIRVSLPFAC
-1080 KDLTDQGGQ
+1080 ADLTDQGGQ
-1089 TGFPIMLYN
+1089 TGFPIMLFN

-1109 AQINEGNSFFTIVTV
+1109 AQIEESNSFFTIVTV

>member
-47 PNSDAV
+47 SNSDAV

-91 LGDGGVISTASN
+91 LGDSGVISTASN

-118 YNNSTSAFITDVSGD
+118 YNNATSAFITDVSGD

-140 VNLTSITDNELL
+140 VNITSIADNELL
-152 QYDSGTGAWIN
+152 QYDTGTGAWIN

-168 AGFAGVATSG
+168 AGFAAVATSG
-178 AYGDLTGRPSITF
+178 GYGDLTGRPNITF
-191 DGDMSGN
+191 DGDMSGD

-207 STITLTLDNVNSN
+207 STVTLTLDTVNSN

-235 TSAVNT
+235 TGAVNT
-241 AYATVAT
+241 AFATVAT
-248 SGDYADLINK
+248 SGDYADLTNT

-273 SASYEVSTDSTI
+273 SASYQVSTDSTI
-285 QISGANSISTS
+285 QILGANSISTS

-328 TLVNKSGNISQW
+328 TLVNKSGNITQW
-340 TNNVG
+340 TNNAG

-369 IKAGEGFKI
+369 INAGEGFKI

-410 AGNTGSGSIGVG
+410 AGNTGTGSIGVG

-433 IKVDAAAFALSI
+433 IKVDAAGFALSI

-471 SGSIPAS
+471 SGSIPYS
-478 VVSGTISNA
+478 VLSGAPTTVSSFTNDSNFV
-487 LTPSSINTQGDISLR
+487 SSGANITEFTN
-502 DNDKI
+502 
-507 KIGDGPDLEIYHNGT
+507 
-522 DSYIDD
+522 
-528 VGTGSIFIRS
+528 
-538 GTTYFQNAGGTKTS
+538 NAGYVTAAQVGSTYNFRIGADDSTMRTIDAGEDVKVLGGTA
-552 IQTNAGAGQT
+552 I
-562 LYFNN
+562 
-567 SPKFETTVDGIS
+567 TTASDAEGNITITGVAQDFTWGS
-579 VTGNVAASVKIIA
+579 VTGTPTTLTGYGITDAYTQAQVDVKVAAVL
-592 PSIEGD
+592 D
-598 LTGSVFADN
+598 
-607 STLLVDGV
+607 
-615 GGIIPSANVSGTEA
+615 
-629 TNWNTAY
+629 
-636 SWGDHSTQGYASTS
+636 
-650 YVDTE
+650 
-655 VAGIVNSAPEQL
+655 SAPEQL
-667 NTLNELSA
+667 NTLNELAA
-675 ALNNDGNF
+675 ALNDDGNF
-683 ATTITNRFTS
+683 ATTVTSRFTS

-743 YITAGLETGDNVS
+743 YITSGLETGNNVS
-756 ELVNDAGYIQKLYVT
+756 ELVNDANYISQLFVT

-807 GGNEAITL
+807 GGNETITL

-829 SLADSPVA
+829 SLADSPIA
-837 PGTYNRVT
+837 PGTYNRIT
-845 VDTKGIVQSATLVDY
+845 FDTKGVAQSGTLVDY
-860 MTDGDN
+860 LTDGSN

-891 STGFNMANQGTFQFI
+891 STGFNMANQGTFQFV
-906 GANGVTVTAAQ
+906 GTNGVTITAAQ

-927 GTSFLQASDNISVLT
+927 GTSFLQAGNNISVLT

-949 AGDSMLGNFTGSVF
+949 AGDSILGNFTGSVF

-982 NGTLKGDVRG
+982 NGILKGDVRG

-1063 GQTLP
+1063 GQALP
-1068 AGDIRISLPFAC
+1068 SGDIRISLPFAC
-1080 KDLTDQGGQ
+1080 ADLTDQGGQ

-1109 AQINEGNSFFTIVTV
+1109 AQIEESNSFFTIVTV

-1129 DSTQSFSDISDS
+1129 DSTQSFSDISNS

>member
-47 PNSDAV
+47 SNSDAV

-91 LGDGGVISTASN
+91 LGDSGVISTASN

-118 YNNSTSAFITDVSGD
+118 YNNATSAFITDVSGD

-140 VNLTSITDNELL
+140 VNITSIADNELL
-152 QYDSGTGAWIN
+152 QYDTGTGAWIN

-168 AGFAGVATSG
+168 AGFAAVATSG
-178 AYGDLTGRPSITF
+178 GYGDLTGRPNITF

-207 STITLTLDNVNSN
+207 STVTLTLDTVNSN

-235 TSAVNT
+235 TGAVNT
-241 AYATVAT
+241 AFATVAT
-248 SGDYADLINK
+248 SGDYADLTNT

-273 SASYEVSTDSTI
+273 SASYQVSTDSTI
-285 QISGANSISTS
+285 QILGANSISTS

-328 TLVNKSGNISQW
+328 TLVNKSGNITQW
-340 TNNVG
+340 TNNAG

-369 IKAGEGFKI
+369 INAGEGFKI

-397 GPTLTTYQQAIAT
+397 GTTLTTYQQAIAT
-410 AGNTGSGSIGVG
+410 AGNTGTGSIGVG

-433 IKVDAAAFALSI
+433 IKVDAAGFALSI

-471 SGSIPAS
+471 SGSIPYS
-478 VVSGTISNA
+478 VLSGAPTTVSSFTNDSNFV
-487 LTPSSINTQGDISLR
+487 SSGANITEFTN
-502 DNDKI
+502 
-507 KIGDGPDLEIYHNGT
+507 
-522 DSYIDD
+522 
-528 VGTGSIFIRS
+528 
-538 GTTYFQNAGGTKTS
+538 NAGYVTAAQVGSTYNFRIGADDSTMRTIDAGEDVKVLGGTA
-552 IQTNAGAGQT
+552 I
-562 LYFNN
+562 
-567 SPKFETTVDGIS
+567 TTASDAEGNITITGVAQDFTWGS
-579 VTGNVAASVKIIA
+579 VTGTPTTLTGYGITDAYTQAQVDVKVAAVL
-592 PSIEGD
+592 D
-598 LTGSVFADN
+598 
-607 STLLVDGV
+607 
-615 GGIIPSANVSGTEA
+615 
-629 TNWNTAY
+629 
-636 SWGDHSTQGYASTS
+636 
-650 YVDTE
+650 
-655 VAGIVNSAPEQL
+655 SAPEQL
-667 NTLNELSA
+667 NTLNELAA
-675 ALNNDGNF
+675 ALNDDGNF
-683 ATTITNRFTS
+683 ATTVTSRFTS

-743 YITAGLETGDNVS
+743 YITSGLETGNNVS
-756 ELVNDAGYIQKLYVT
+756 ELVNDANYISQLFVT

-807 GGNEAITL
+807 GGNETITL

-829 SLADSPVA
+829 SLADSPIA
-837 PGTYNRVT
+837 PGTYNRIT
-845 VDTKGIVQSATLVDY
+845 FDTKGVAQSGTLVDY
-860 MTDGDN
+860 LTDGSN

-891 STGFNMANQGTFQFI
+891 STGFNMANQGTFQFV
-906 GANGVTVTAAQ
+906 GTNGVTITAAQ

-927 GTSFLQASDNISVLT
+927 GTSFLQAGNNISVLT

-949 AGDSMLGNFTGSVF
+949 AGDSILGNFTGSVF

-982 NGTLKGDVRG
+982 NGILKGDVRG

-1063 GQTLP
+1063 GQALP
-1068 AGDIRISLPFAC
+1068 SGDIRISLPFAC
-1080 KDLTDQGGQ
+1080 ADLTDQGGQ

-1109 AQINEGNSFFTIVTV
+1109 AQIEESNSFFTIVTV

-1129 DSTQSFSDISDS
+1129 DSTQSFSDISNS

>member
-47 PNSDAV
+47 SNSDAV

-91 LGDGGVISTASN
+91 LGDSGVISTASN

-118 YNNSTSAFITDVSGD
+118 YNNATSAFITDVSGD
-133 NLGTLAD
+133 NLGTLTD
-140 VNLTSITDNELL
+140 VNITSIADNELL
-152 QYDSGTGAWIN
+152 QYDTGTGAWIN

-168 AGFAGVATSG
+168 AGFAAVATSG
-178 AYGDLTGRPSITF
+178 GYGDLTGRPNITF

-207 STITLTLDNVNSN
+207 STVTLTLDTVNSN

-235 TSAVNT
+235 TGAVNT
-241 AYATVAT
+241 AFATVAT
-248 SGDYADLINK
+248 SGDYADLTNT

-273 SASYEVSTDSTI
+273 SASYQVSTDSTI
-285 QISGANSISTS
+285 QILGANSISTS

-328 TLVNKSGNISQW
+328 TLVNKSGNITQW
-340 TNNVG
+340 TNNAG

-369 IKAGEGFKI
+369 INAGEGFKI

-410 AGNTGSGSIGVG
+410 AGNTGTGSIGVG

-433 IKVDAAAFALSI
+433 IKVDAAGFALSI

-471 SGSIPAS
+471 SGSIPYS
-478 VVSGTISNA
+478 VLSGAPTTVSSFTNDSNFV
-487 LTPSSINTQGDISLR
+487 SSGANITEFTN
-502 DNDKI
+502 
-507 KIGDGPDLEIYHNGT
+507 
-522 DSYIDD
+522 
-528 VGTGSIFIRS
+528 
-538 GTTYFQNAGGTKTS
+538 NAGYVTAAQVGSTYNFRIGADDSTMRT
-552 IQTNAGAGQT
+552 INAGEDVKVLGGTAI
-562 LYFNN
+562 
-567 SPKFETTVDGIS
+567 TTASDAEGNITITGVAQDFTWGS
-579 VTGNVAASVKIIA
+579 VTGTPTTLTGYGITDAYTQAQVDVKVAAVL
-592 PSIEGD
+592 D
-598 LTGSVFADN
+598 
-607 STLLVDGV
+607 
-615 GGIIPSANVSGTEA
+615 
-629 TNWNTAY
+629 
-636 SWGDHSTQGYASTS
+636 
-650 YVDTE
+650 
-655 VAGIVNSAPEQL
+655 SAPEQL
-667 NTLNELSA
+667 NTLNELAA
-675 ALNNDGNF
+675 ALNDDGNF
-683 ATTITNRFTS
+683 ATTVTSRFTS

-743 YITAGLETGDNVS
+743 YITSGLETGNNVS
-756 ELVNDAGYIQKLYVT
+756 ELVNDANYISQLFVT

-807 GGNEAITL
+807 GGNETITL

-829 SLADSPVA
+829 SLADSPIA
-837 PGTYNRVT
+837 PGTYNRIT
-845 VDTKGIVQSATLVDY
+845 FDTKGVAQSGTLVDY
-860 MTDGDN
+860 LTDGSN

-891 STGFNMANQGTFQFI
+891 STGFNMANQGTFQFV
-906 GANGVTVTAAQ
+906 GTNGVTITAAQ

-927 GTSFLQASDNISVLT
+927 GTSFLQAGNNISVLT

-949 AGDSMLGNFTGSVF
+949 AGDSILGNFTGSVF

-982 NGTLKGDVRG
+982 NGILKGDVRG

-1063 GQTLP
+1063 GQALP
-1068 AGDIRISLPFAC
+1068 SGDIRISLPFAC
-1080 KDLTDQGGQ
+1080 ADLTDQGGQ

-1109 AQINEGNSFFTIVTV
+1109 AQIEESNSFFTIVTV

-1129 DSTQSFSDISDS
+1129 DSTQSFSDISNS

>member
-91 LGDGGVISTASN
+91 LGDGAVISTASN

-118 YNNSTSAFITDVSGD
+118 YNNATSAFITDVSGD
-133 NLGTLAD
+133 DLGTLQN
-140 VNLTSITDNELL
+140 VNITSITDNELL
-152 QYDSGTGAWIN
+152 QYDTGTGAWIN

-207 STITLTLDNVNSN
+207 STVTLTLDTVNSN

-235 TSAVNT
+235 TSASNT

-248 SGDYADLINK
+248 SGNYADLINK

-273 SASYEVSTDSTI
+273 SANYEVTTDSTI
-285 QISGANSISTS
+285 QILGTNTISTS

-328 TLVNKSGNISQW
+328 TLVNKSGNITQW
-340 TNNVG
+340 TNNAG

-369 IKAGEGFKI
+369 INAGEGFKI

-410 AGNTGSGSIGVG
+410 AGNTGTGSIGVG

-471 SGSIPAS
+471 SGSIPYS
-478 VVSGTISNA
+478 VLSGAPTTVSSFTNDSNFV
-487 LTPSSINTQGDISLR
+487 SSGANITEFTN
-502 DNDKI
+502 
-507 KIGDGPDLEIYHNGT
+507 
-522 DSYIDD
+522 
-528 VGTGSIFIRS
+528 
-538 GTTYFQNAGGTKTS
+538 NAGYVTADQVGSTYNFRIGADDSTMRT
-552 IQTNAGAGQT
+552 INAGEDVKVLGGTAI
-562 LYFNN
+562 
-567 SPKFETTVDGIS
+567 TTASDAEGNITITGVAQDFAWGS
-579 VTGNVAASVKIIA
+579 VTGTPTTLTGYGITDAYTQAQVDAKVAAVL
-592 PSIEGD
+592 D
-598 LTGSVFADN
+598 
-607 STLLVDGV
+607 
-615 GGIIPSANVSGTEA
+615 
-629 TNWNTAY
+629 
-636 SWGDHSTQGYASTS
+636 
-650 YVDTE
+650 
-655 VAGIVNSAPEQL
+655 SAPEQL
-667 NTLNELSA
+667 DTLNELAA
-675 ALNNDGNF
+675 ALNDDANF
-683 ATTITNRFTS
+683 GTTVTNRFTS

-756 ELVNDAGYIQKLYVT
+756 ELVNDAGYISQLFVT

-807 GGNEAITL
+807 GGNETITL

-845 VDTKGIVQSATLVDY
+845 VDTKGVVQSATLVDY

-906 GANGVTVTAAQ
+906 GTNGVTVTAAQ

-927 GTSFLQASDNISVLT
+927 GTSFLQAGDNISVLT
-942 NDSGYYK
+942 NDTGYYK

>member
-12 MAFQKAGSS
+12 MAFQKAGSA

-32 TLTVIGGPGVNFTVD
+32 TLTVIGGAGVNFTVD

-53 TLSLQSAE
+53 TMSLQSAE

-81 IVQGGENLGI
+81 VVQGGENLGI
-91 LGDGGVISTASN
+91 LGDSTVISTASN
-103 AEGDITISA
+103 AEGDITITA
-112 NTDLSQ
+112 NTDLSL
-118 YNNSTSAFITDVSGD
+118 YNNATSAFITDVTGD
-133 NLGTLAD
+133 DIGDLQN
-140 VNLTSITDNELL
+140 VNITSIADNELL
-152 QYDSGTGAWIN
+152 QYDTSTSSWIN

-168 AGFAGVATSG
+168 AGFAAVATSG
-178 AYGDLTGRPSITF
+178 GYGDLTGRPNITF

-207 STITLTLDNVNSN
+207 STVTLTLDNVNTDIGS
-220 VGTFNTVTVNAKGLV
+220 FNTVTVNAKGLV
-235 TSAVNT
+235 TSASNT
-241 AYATVAT
+241 AFASVAT
-248 SGDYADLINK
+248 SGDYGDLINR
-258 PSLAGTYKWNIADDA
+258 PSLAGTYKWTIADTA
-273 SASYEVSTDSTI
+273 SSSYIVETDTTIQFTGASNITTALDTDS
-285 QISGANSISTS
+285 GE
-296 VNTGT
+296 
-301 GALTITGPANVSD
+301 LTITGPANVSD

-328 TLVNKSGNISQW
+328 TLVNKSGNITQW
-340 TNNVG
+340 TNNAG

-369 IKAGEGFKI
+369 INAGEGFKI

-410 AGNTGSGSIGVG
+410 AGNTGTGSIGVG

-471 SGSIPAS
+471 SGSIPYSVLSGAPTTVSSFTNDSNFVSSGANITEFTNNAGYVTADQVGSTYNFRIGADDSTMRTINAGEDVKVLGGTAITTAS
-478 VVSGTISNA
+478 DAEGNITITGVA
-487 LTPSSINTQGDISLR
+487 QDFTW
-502 DNDKI
+502 
-507 KIGDGPDLEIYHNGT
+507 
-522 DSYIDD
+522 
-528 VGTGSIFIRS
+528 GSIT
-538 GTTYFQNAGGTKTS
+538 GTPTTLTGYG
-552 IQTNAGAGQT
+552 ITNAYTQA
-562 LYFNN
+562 
-567 SPKFETTVDGIS
+567 EVDAK
-579 VTGNVAASVKIIA
+579 VAAVL
-592 PSIEGD
+592 D
-598 LTGSVFADN
+598 
-607 STLLVDGV
+607 
-615 GGIIPSANVSGTEA
+615 
-629 TNWNTAY
+629 
-636 SWGDHSTQGYASTS
+636 
-650 YVDTE
+650 
-655 VAGIVNSAPEQL
+655 SAPEQL
-667 NTLNELSA
+667 NTLNELAA
-675 ALNNDGNF
+675 ALNDDANF
-683 ATTITNRFTS
+683 ATTITNRFTT

-732 GNITVNFVNPG
+732 GNVTVNFVNPG
-743 YITAGLETGDNVS
+743 YITSGLETGDNVS
-756 ELVNDAGYIQKLYVT
+756 ELANDAGYISQLFVT

-807 GGNEAITL
+807 GGNETITL

-829 SLADSPVA
+829 SLADSPIA
-837 PGTYNRVT
+837 PGTYNRIT
-845 VDTKGIVQSATLVDY
+845 FDTKGVAQSGTLVDY
-860 MTDGDN
+860 LIDGSN

-879 EQAINFNIVGDD
+879 DQAINFNVVGDD
-891 STGFNMANQGTFQFI
+891 STGFNMSNQGTFQFT
-906 GANGVTVTAAQ
+906 GTNGITVTAAQ
-917 DQTTPTVTID
+917 NDTMPTVTID
-927 GTSFLQASDNISVLT
+927 GNAFVQTGDNISTLV

-949 AGDSMLGNFTGSVF
+949 QGSAMQGDLTGSVF
-963 SDNSTLVLDGLTGQ
+963 SESSSLVIDGQTGDV
-977 LHGTL
+977 HGTFR
-982 NGTLKGDVRG
+982 GIVIGDVKG
-992 SVFAD
+992 SVVAD
-997 DSTMIIDGGTGKVA
+997 DSTVIIDGPAGTVST
-1011 TAQLDTYAEGL
+1011 TALDTYAEGL
-1022 HDYTI
+1022 HDYTV

-1063 GQTLP
+1063 GQSLP
-1068 AGDIRISLPFAC
+1068 SGDIRISLPFAC
-1080 KDLTDQGGQ
+1080 ADLTDQGGQ

-1124 DANGT
+1124 DSGGT
-1129 DSTQSFSDISDS
+1129 DSTQSFNDISDS
-1141 GMEILINGHYPV
+1141 GFEILINGHYPV

>member
-47 PNSDAV
+47 SNSDAV

-91 LGDGGVISTASN
+91 LGDSGVISTASN

-118 YNNSTSAFITDVSGD
+118 YNNATSAFITDVSGD
-133 NLGTLAD
+133 NLGTLTD
-140 VNLTSITDNELL
+140 VNITSIADNELL
-152 QYDSGTGAWIN
+152 QYDTGTGAWIN

-168 AGFAGVATSG
+168 AGFAAVATSG
-178 AYGDLTGRPSITF
+178 GYGDLTGRPNITF

-207 STITLTLDNVNSN
+207 STVTLTLDTVNSN

-241 AYATVAT
+241 AFATVAT
-248 SGDYADLINK
+248 SGDYADLTNR

-273 SASYEVSTDSTI
+273 SASYQVSTDSTI
-285 QISGANSISTS
+285 QILGANSISTS

-328 TLVNKSGNISQW
+328 TLVNKSGNITQW
-340 TNNVG
+340 TNNAG

-369 IKAGEGFKI
+369 INAGEGFKI

-410 AGNTGSGSIGVG
+410 AGNTGTGSIGVG

-471 SGSIPAS
+471 SGSIPYS
-478 VVSGTISNA
+478 VLSGAPTTVSSFTNDSNFV
-487 LTPSSINTQGDISLR
+487 SSGANITEFTN
-502 DNDKI
+502 
-507 KIGDGPDLEIYHNGT
+507 
-522 DSYIDD
+522 
-528 VGTGSIFIRS
+528 
-538 GTTYFQNAGGTKTS
+538 NAGYVTADQVGSTYNFRIGADDSTMRT
-552 IQTNAGAGQT
+552 INAGEDVKVLGGTAI
-562 LYFNN
+562 
-567 SPKFETTVDGIS
+567 TTASDAEGNITITGVAQDFTWGS
-579 VTGNVAASVKIIA
+579 VTGTPTTLTGYGITDAYTQAQVDVKVAAVL
-592 PSIEGD
+592 D
-598 LTGSVFADN
+598 
-607 STLLVDGV
+607 
-615 GGIIPSANVSGTEA
+615 
-629 TNWNTAY
+629 
-636 SWGDHSTQGYASTS
+636 
-650 YVDTE
+650 
-655 VAGIVNSAPEQL
+655 SAPEQL
-667 NTLNELSA
+667 NTLNELAA
-675 ALNNDGNF
+675 ALNDDGNF
-683 ATTITNRFTS
+683 ATTVTSRFTS

-743 YITAGLETGDNVS
+743 YITSGLETGNNVS
-756 ELVNDAGYIQKLYVT
+756 ELVNDAGYISQLFVT

-829 SLADSPVA
+829 SLADSPIA
-837 PGTYNRVT
+837 PGTYNRIT
-845 VDTKGIVQSATLVDY
+845 FDTKGIAQSGTLVDY
-860 MTDGDN
+860 LTDGSN

-891 STGFNMANQGTFQFI
+891 STGFNMANQGTFQFL
-906 GANGVTVTAAQ
+906 GTNGVTVTAAQ

-949 AGDSMLGNFTGSVF
+949 AGDSILGNFTGSVF

-982 NGTLKGDVRG
+982 NGILKGDVRG

-1063 GQTLP
+1063 GQALP
-1068 AGDIRISLPFAC
+1068 SGDIRISLPFAC
-1080 KDLTDQGGQ
+1080 ADLTDQGGQ

-1109 AQINEGNSFFTIVTV
+1109 AQIEESNSFFTIVTV

-1129 DSTQSFSDISDS
+1129 DSTQSFSDISNS

>member
-118 YNNSTSAFITDVSGD
+118 YDNATSAFITDVSGD
-133 NLGTLAD
+133 NLGTLVD
-140 VNLTSITDNELL
+140 VNITSITDNELL
-152 QYDSGTGAWIN
+152 QYDSATGAWIN

-207 STITLTLDNVNSN
+207 STVTLTLDTVNSN

-235 TSAVNT
+235 TSASNT

-273 SASYEVSTDSTI
+273 SASYEVTTDSTI
-285 QISGANSISTS
+285 QILGANTISTS

-328 TLVNKSGNISQW
+328 TLVNKSGNITQW
-340 TNNVG
+340 TNNAG

-369 IKAGEGFKI
+369 INAGEGFKI
-378 LGGTNITTASD
+378 LGGTNITTSSD

-410 AGNTGSGSIGVG
+410 AGNTGTGSIGVG

-471 SGSIPAS
+471 SGSIPYS
-478 VVSGTISNA
+478 VLSGAPTTVSSFTNDSNFV
-487 LTPSSINTQGDISLR
+487 SSGANITEFTN
-502 DNDKI
+502 
-507 KIGDGPDLEIYHNGT
+507 
-522 DSYIDD
+522 
-528 VGTGSIFIRS
+528 
-538 GTTYFQNAGGTKTS
+538 NAGYVTADQVGSTYNFRIGADDSTMRT
-552 IQTNAGAGQT
+552 INAG
-562 LYFNN
+562 
-567 SPKFETTVDGIS
+567 ED
-579 VTGNVAASVKIIA
+579 VKIIGGTA
-592 PSIEGD
+592 ITTASDAEGNITINGVAQDFAWGSI
-598 LTGSVFADN
+598 TGTPT
-607 STLLVDGV
+607 TLSGYGITDAYTQAQVD
-615 GGIIPSANVSGTEA
+615 AK
-629 TNWNTAY
+629 
-636 SWGDHSTQGYASTS
+636 
-650 YVDTE
+650 
-655 VAGIVNSAPEQL
+655 VAAVLDSAPEQL
-667 NTLNELSA
+667 DTLNELAA
-675 ALNNDGNF
+675 ALNDDANF
-683 ATTITNRFTS
+683 GTTVTNRFTS

-743 YITAGLETGDNVS
+743 YITSGLETGDNVS
-756 ELVNDAGYIQKLYVT
+756 ELANDAGYISQLFVT

-807 GGNEAITL
+807 GGNETITL
-815 FGDVTGTGTTSINV
+815 FGDVTGSGTTSINV

-845 VDTKGIVQSATLVDY
+845 VDTKGVVQSATLVDY

-906 GANGVTVTAAQ
+906 GTNGVTVTAAQ

-927 GTSFLQASDNISVLT
+927 GTSFLQAGDNISVLT
-942 NDSGYYK
+942 NDTGYYK

-1011 TAQLDTYAEGL
+1011 TTQLDTYAEGL

-1063 GQTLP
+1063 GQALP

-1080 KDLTDQGGQ
+1080 ADLTDQGGQ

>member
-47 PNSDAV
+47 SNSDAV

-91 LGDGGVISTASN
+91 LGDGAVISTASN

-118 YNNSTSAFITDVSGD
+118 YNNATSAFITDVSGD
-133 NLGTLAD
+133 NFGTLQD
-140 VNLTSITDNELL
+140 VNITSIADNELL
-152 QYDSGTGAWIN
+152 QYDTGTGAWIN

-168 AGFAGVATSG
+168 AGFAAVATSG
-178 AYGDLTGRPSITF
+178 GYGDLTGRPNVTF

-207 STITLTLDNVNSN
+207 STVTLTLDTVNSN

-241 AYATVAT
+241 AFATVAT
-248 SGDYADLINK
+248 SGDYADLTNR
-258 PSLAGTYKWNIADDA
+258 PSLAGTYKWDIADDA
-273 SASYEVSTDSTI
+273 SASYQVTTDTTI
-285 QISGANSISTS
+285 QILGANSISTS

-328 TLVNKSGNISQW
+328 TLVNKSGNITQW
-340 TNNVG
+340 TNNAG

-369 IKAGEGFKI
+369 INAGEGFKI
-378 LGGTNITTASD
+378 LGSTNITTASD

-397 GPTLTTYQQAIAT
+397 GPTLTSYQQAIAT
-410 AGNTGSGSIGVG
+410 AGNTGTGSIGVG

-471 SGSIPAS
+471 SGSIPYS
-478 VVSGTISNA
+478 VLSGAPTTVSSFTNDSNFV
-487 LTPSSINTQGDISLR
+487 SSGANITEFTN
-502 DNDKI
+502 
-507 KIGDGPDLEIYHNGT
+507 
-522 DSYIDD
+522 
-528 VGTGSIFIRS
+528 
-538 GTTYFQNAGGTKTS
+538 NAGYVTADQVGSTYNFRIGADDSTMRT
-552 IQTNAGAGQT
+552 INAGEDVKVLGGTAI
-562 LYFNN
+562 
-567 SPKFETTVDGIS
+567 TTASDAEGNITITGVAQDFTWGS
-579 VTGNVAASVKIIA
+579 VTGTPTTLTGYGITDAYTQAQVDVKVAAVL
-592 PSIEGD
+592 D
-598 LTGSVFADN
+598 
-607 STLLVDGV
+607 
-615 GGIIPSANVSGTEA
+615 
-629 TNWNTAY
+629 
-636 SWGDHSTQGYASTS
+636 
-650 YVDTE
+650 
-655 VAGIVNSAPEQL
+655 SAPEQL
-667 NTLNELSA
+667 NTLNELAA
-675 ALNNDGNF
+675 ALNDDGNF
-683 ATTITNRFTS
+683 ATTVTSRFTS

-732 GNITVNFVNPG
+732 GNVTVNFVNPG
-743 YITAGLETGDNVS
+743 YITSGLETGDNVS
-756 ELVNDAGYIQKLYVT
+756 ELVNDANYISQLFVT

-829 SLADSPVA
+829 SLADSPIA
-837 PGTYNRVT
+837 PGTYNRIT
-845 VDTKGIVQSATLVDY
+845 FDTKGVAQSGTLVDY
-860 MTDGDN
+860 LVDGSN

-891 STGFNMANQGTFQFI
+891 STGFNMANQGTFQFL
-906 GANGVTVTAAQ
+906 GTNGVTVTAAQ

-949 AGDSMLGNFTGSVF
+949 AGDSILGNFTGSVF

-1050 NRCFISGKLQTSN
+1050 NRCFISGKLQTAN
-1063 GQTLP
+1063 GQALP
-1068 AGDIRISLPFAC
+1068 SGDIRVSLPFAC
-1080 KDLTDQGGQ
+1080 ADLTDQGGQ
-1089 TGFPIMLYN
+1089 TGFPIMLFN

-1109 AQINEGNSFFTIVTV
+1109 AQIEESNSFFTIVTV

-1129 DSTQSFSDISDS
+1129 DSTQSFSDISNS

>member
-47 PNSDAV
+47 SNSDAV

-91 LGDGGVISTASN
+91 LGDSGVISTASN

-118 YNNSTSAFITDVSGD
+118 YNNATSAFITDVSGD

-140 VNLTSITDNELL
+140 VNITSIADNELL
-152 QYDSGTGAWIN
+152 QYDTGTGAWIN

-168 AGFAGVATSG
+168 AGFAAVATSG
-178 AYGDLTGRPSITF
+178 GYGDLTGRPNITF

-207 STITLTLDNVNSN
+207 STVTLTLDTVNSN

-235 TSAVNT
+235 TGAVNT
-241 AYATVAT
+241 AFATVAT
-248 SGDYADLINK
+248 SGDYADLTNT

-273 SASYEVSTDSTI
+273 SASYQVSTDSTI
-285 QISGANSISTS
+285 QILGANSISTS

-328 TLVNKSGNISQW
+328 TLVNKSGNITQW
-340 TNNVG
+340 TNNAG

-369 IKAGEGFKI
+369 INAGEGFKI

-410 AGNTGSGSIGVG
+410 AGNTGTGSIGVG

-433 IKVDAAAFALSI
+433 IKVDAAGFALSI

-471 SGSIPAS
+471 SGSIPYS
-478 VVSGTISNA
+478 VLSGAPTTVSSFTNDSNFV
-487 LTPSSINTQGDISLR
+487 SSGANITEFTN
-502 DNDKI
+502 
-507 KIGDGPDLEIYHNGT
+507 
-522 DSYIDD
+522 
-528 VGTGSIFIRS
+528 
-538 GTTYFQNAGGTKTS
+538 NAGYVTAAQVGSTYNFRIGADDSTMRTIDAGEDVKVLGGTA
-552 IQTNAGAGQT
+552 I
-562 LYFNN
+562 
-567 SPKFETTVDGIS
+567 TTASDAEGNITITGVAQDFTWGS
-579 VTGNVAASVKIIA
+579 VTGTPTTLTGYGITDAYTQAQVDVKVAAVL
-592 PSIEGD
+592 D
-598 LTGSVFADN
+598 
-607 STLLVDGV
+607 
-615 GGIIPSANVSGTEA
+615 
-629 TNWNTAY
+629 
-636 SWGDHSTQGYASTS
+636 
-650 YVDTE
+650 
-655 VAGIVNSAPEQL
+655 SAPEQL
-667 NTLNELSA
+667 NTLNELAA
-675 ALNNDGNF
+675 ALNDDGNF
-683 ATTITNRFTS
+683 ATTVTSRFTS

-743 YITAGLETGDNVS
+743 YITSGLETGNNVS
-756 ELVNDAGYIQKLYVT
+756 ELVNDANYISQLFVT

-807 GGNEAITL
+807 GGNETITL

-829 SLADSPVA
+829 SLADSPIA
-837 PGTYNRVT
+837 PGTYNRIT
-845 VDTKGIVQSATLVDY
+845 FDTKGVAQSGTLVDY
-860 MTDGDN
+860 LTDGSN

-891 STGFNMANQGTFQFI
+891 STGFNMANQGTFQFV
-906 GANGVTVTAAQ
+906 GTNGVTITAAQ

-927 GTSFLQASDNISVLT
+927 GTSFLQAGNNISVLT

-949 AGDSMLGNFTGSVF
+949 AGDSILGNFTGSVF

-982 NGTLKGDVRG
+982 NGILKGDVRG

-1063 GQTLP
+1063 GQALP
-1068 AGDIRISLPFAC
+1068 SGDIRISLPFAC
-1080 KDLTDQGGQ
+1080 ADLTDQGGQ

-1109 AQINEGNSFFTIVTV
+1109 AQIEESNSFFTIVTV
-1124 DANGT
+1124 DDNGT
-1129 DSTQSFSDISDS
+1129 DSTQSFSDISNS